1 MTAKHFTIAIAGNP
15 NCGKTALFNALTG
28 SRQHVG
34 NWPGVTVEKKEGYF
48 ELGGRHIR
56 VVDLPGTYAIF
67 ANAEDERAAVD
78 YLLSREADL
87 IINIVDATNIERNLF
102 LTSQLA
108 DMHLPMVIAVNMMD
122 IAEHRGIVLDLQA
135 LSETYGI
142 PCIPLSAVS
151 DKSVMNFVGEMAHV
165 LAAPMPLP
173 KPMVYAD
180 KVEEAVKLLEPKVA
194 PVAKLLNADDRWVA
208 LMYLGN
214 EKSYADKFAEA
225 GVTID
230 KAEVTRLLGEE
241 PEFAMAESRYSK
253 SHEVAKAVIESS
265 RTKKT
270 LSDKIDAVLLNR
282 WAALPIFLVIMYL
295 VFWIA
300 VTIGSAFIDF
310 FDVLF
315 GAIFVDGLG
324 YVLTDVFHAPG
335 FVSAIL
341 ADGIGAGIQTVST
354 FIPVIFFMFLC
365 LSFLE
370 DSGYMARAA
379 FVADRFMRF
388 LGLPGRAF
396 VPMMVGFGCGV
407 PGIMGSRVLESKR
420 ERFLTIFLV
429 PFMSCGARL
438 PVYALFAA
446 AFFGKMAGTVVFLL
460 YLAGVL
466 FAIAYGLFLKKSLF
480 QGQASNF
487 VMELPPYHLPKFKS
501 LMIHCWQR
509 LRDYIWR
516 AGKVITIAV
525 AVLGFLNS
533 FGIVEKMYVD
543 VNGTETEIV
552 KSEEGYQ
559 MVKENEEGEA
569 ENVALPEGFVVDESK
584 ISTANE
590 FTAGNGDSENSLLSV
605 IGKAITPVF
614 EPFGVEKENW
624 PASVSLF
631 TGLLAKEAVI
641 GTMNSLYSMV
651 GENNSESGIQNS
663 ESNENDKV
671 AKLEGESLPLAPAT
685 DAASAAPSSGD
696 TPQRPEA
703 SEESEN
709 VIARSDSAEA
719 IFSPDSSI
727 AAAADSAALASNVI
741 PATEPESGT
750 SEAAPAEAAPAEAPA
765 EETVAEPA
773 EEEKPLIA
781 GIDECPAEEEEEG
794 GAPDMKGALLEA
806 LGSIPANLA
815 EVFGSLVDPLG
826 TSGELE
832 GQEAA
837 ELKKETLDK
846 ITDAK
851 VLTCEEFAAIETF
864 GEEEEDEKTRVA
876 VFEKLAAA
884 GLELSEDEMGALE
897 EGDLSETADIYANLR
912 SYFHN
917 PDKDGN
923 PVDGFNWQVFA
934 FLIFILLYVPCLAAM
949 GVVAREIGLGL
960 AILMATVQ
968 TLLAWAVAVLLYQVP
983 VGGNTTWI
991 VAAIV
996 VLVGTGIFLKLFGIK
1011 ANKEKRFED

>member
-1 MTAKHFTIAIAGNP
+1 MAARKLLTIAIAGNP

-28 SRQHVG
+28 ARQHVG

-48 ELGGRHIR
+48 ELGDRQIR
-56 VVDLPGTYAIF
+56 LVDLPGTYALF

-78 YLLSREADL
+78 YLLSREASL
-87 IINIVDATNIERNLF
+87 IINIVDATNLERNLF

-108 DMHLPMVIAVNMMD
+108 DMKIPMVIAVNMMD
-122 IAEHRGIVLDLQA
+122 IAENRGIQLDLDE
-135 LSETYGI
+135 LSDFYGV

-151 DKSVMNFVGEMAHV
+151 EKSVTNFISQMGHV
-165 LAAPMPLP
+165 LASPMPLP
-173 KPMVYAD
+173 KQIAYAD
-180 KVEEAVKLLEPKVA
+180 KVEEAVKVLEPKVA
-194 PVAKLLNADDRWVA
+194 PVAKLLATDARWVS

-225 GVTID
+225 GVKIN
-230 KAEVTRLLGEE
+230 KADVVKILGEE
-241 PEFAMAESRYSK
+241 PEFAMAENRYSI
-253 SHEVAKAVIESS
+253 SHEVAGKAIVSA
-265 RTKKT
+265 RAKKT
-270 LSDKIDAVLLNR
+270 FSDKLDAVLLNR
-282 WAALPIFLVIMYL
+282 WAALPIFLVVMYL

-324 YVLTDVFHAPG
+324 YVLTDVLHAPG

-466 FAIAYGLFLKKSLF
+466 FAVVYGLFLKKSLF

-516 AGKVITIAV
+516 AGKVITLAV

-533 FGIVEKMYVD
+533 FGVVEKMYVD

-552 KSEEGYQ
+552 KSEDGYQ

-584 ISTANE
+584 ISTVNE

-651 GENNSESGIQNS
+651 GEDEDERDI
-663 ESNENDKV
+663 
-671 AKLEGESLPLAPAT
+671 AKPEGEGLPLAPAD
-685 DAASAAPSSGD
+685 DAASATPSSGD
-696 TPQRPEA
+696 TPQRRHAHVSAEALSGQRPQRPEA
-703 SEESEN
+703 SEERHPEQSEG
-709 VIARSDSAEA
+709 
-719 IFSPDSSI
+719 SSEI
-727 AAAADSAALASNVI
+727 VATVDSAATDSAVATDSAAA
-741 PATEPESGT
+741 PAETA
-750 SEAAPAEAAPAEAPA
+750 EAAPAEAAAEAPA
-765 EETVAEPA
+765 AEPA
-773 EEEKPLIA
+773 EEEKTLIA
-781 GIDECPAEEEEEG
+781 GVDECPAEEEEEG
-794 GAPDMKGALLEA
+794 GAPDIKGAVLEA

-815 EVFGSLVDPLG
+815 EVFGSLSDPLG
-826 TSGELE
+826 TTGELE

-864 GEEEEDEKTRVA
+864 GEEEEDEKTREA
-876 VFEKLAAA
+876 VFAKLATA

-917 PDKDGN
+917 PDKNGN

-960 AILMATVQ
+960 AVLMATVQ
-968 TLLAWAVAVLLYQVP
+968 TILAWAVAVLLYQVP
-983 VGGNTTWI
+983 VGGDAKWI

-996 VLVGTGIFLKLFGIK
+996 ALVGTGIFLKLFGMK
-1011 ANKEKRFED
+1011 ANKEKRFDN

>member
-1 MTAKHFTIAIAGNP
+1 MAARKLLTIAIAGNP

-28 SRQHVG
+28 ARQHVG

-48 ELGGRHIR
+48 ELGDRQIR
-56 VVDLPGTYAIF
+56 LVDLPGTYALF

-78 YLLSREADL
+78 YLLSREASL
-87 IINIVDATNIERNLF
+87 IINIVDATNLERNLF

-108 DMHLPMVIAVNMMD
+108 DMKIPMVIAVNMMD
-122 IAEHRGIVLDLQA
+122 IAENRGIQLDLDE
-135 LSETYGI
+135 LSDFYGV

-151 DKSVMNFVGEMAHV
+151 EKSVTNFISQMGHV
-165 LAAPMPLP
+165 LASPMPLP
-173 KPMVYAD
+173 KQMVYGD
-180 KVEEAVKLLEPKVA
+180 KVEEAVKVLEPKVA
-194 PVAKLLNADDRWVA
+194 PVAKLLDADSRWVS

-214 EKSYADKFAEA
+214 QKSYADKFAEA
-225 GVTID
+225 GVKLD
-230 KAEVTRLLGEE
+230 KAEVVKILGEE
-241 PEFAMAESRYSK
+241 PEFAMAENRYSI
-253 SHEVAKAVIESS
+253 SHEVAGKAIVSA
-265 RTKKT
+265 RAKKT
-270 LSDKIDAVLLNR
+270 FSDKLDAVLLNR

-324 YVLTDVFHAPG
+324 YLLGDVLGCPS
-335 FVSAIL
+335 FVTAVL

-407 PGIMGSRVLESKR
+407 PAIMGTRVLESKR

-466 FAIAYGLFLKKSLF
+466 FAIAYGLFLKRSLF

-516 AGKVITIAV
+516 AGKVITLAV

-543 VNGTETEIV
+543 VDGKTTEIV
-552 KSEEGYQ
+552 QAEDGYQ
-559 MVKENEEGEA
+559 MVKENEEGET

-584 ISTANE
+584 VVKSNE
-590 FTAGNGDSENSLLSV
+590 FTAGNGDSENSLLSI

-651 GENNSESGIQNS
+651 GENAE
-663 ESNENDKV
+663 
-671 AKLEGESLPLAPAT
+671 APAEENK
-685 DAASAAPSSGD
+685 AAKPTEEPKAEEPAPEQVAVADSAA
-696 TPQRPEA
+696 A
-703 SEESEN
+703 
-709 VIARSDSAEA
+709 DSVKA
-719 IFSPDSSI
+719 DSTV
-727 AAAADSAALASNVI
+727 AAADSAATDSAVVADS
-741 PATEPESGT
+741 A
-750 SEAAPAEAAPAEAPA
+750 AAPAEPAEVVAEAAPA
-765 EETVAEPA
+765 
-773 EEEKPLIA
+773 EEKPLIA

-794 GAPDMKGALLEA
+794 GAPDIKGAVLEA

-815 EVFGSLVDPLG
+815 EVFGSLTDPLG

-851 VLTCEEFAAIETF
+851 VLTCEEYAAIETF
-864 GEEEEDEKTRVA
+864 GEEEEDEKTREA
-876 VFEKLAAA
+876 VFAKLAAA

-917 PDKDGN
+917 PDKNGN
-923 PVDGFNWQVFA
+923 PVDGFSWQVFA

-949 GVVAREIGLGL
+949 GVVTREIGLGL
-960 AILMATVQ
+960 AVLMATVQ
-968 TLLAWAVAVLLYQVP
+968 TLIAWAIAVLLYQVP
-983 VGGNTTWI
+983 VGGNMTWI

-996 VLVGTGIFLKLFGIK
+996 VLVGTGIFLKLFGMK

>member
-1 MTAKHFTIAIAGNP
+1 MAARKLLTIAIAGNP

-28 SRQHVG
+28 ARQHVG

-48 ELGGRHIR
+48 ELGDRQIR
-56 VVDLPGTYAIF
+56 LVDLPGTYALF

-78 YLLSREADL
+78 YLLSREASL
-87 IINIVDATNIERNLF
+87 IINIVDATNLERNLF

-108 DMHLPMVIAVNMMD
+108 DLKIPMVIAVNMMD
-122 IAEHRGIVLDLQA
+122 IAENRGIQLDLDE
-135 LSETYGI
+135 LSDFYGV

-151 DKSVMNFVGEMAHV
+151 EKSVTNFISQMGHV
-165 LAAPMPLP
+165 LASPMPLP
-173 KPMVYAD
+173 KQMVYGD
-180 KVEEAVKLLEPKVA
+180 KVEEAVKVLEPKVA
-194 PVAKLLNADDRWVA
+194 PVAKLLDAEARWVS

-214 EKSYADKFAEA
+214 QKSYADKFAEA
-225 GVTID
+225 GVKLD
-230 KAEVTRLLGEE
+230 KAEVVKILGEE
-241 PEFAMAESRYSK
+241 PEFAMAENRYSI
-253 SHEVAKAVIESS
+253 SHSVAGKATVSV
-265 RTKKT
+265 RAKKT
-270 LSDKIDAVLLNR
+270 FSDKLDAVLLNR

-324 YVLTDVFHAPG
+324 YLLGDVLGCPS
-335 FVSAIL
+335 FVTAVL

-516 AGKVITIAV
+516 AGKVITLAV

-543 VNGTETEIV
+543 IDGTATEIV
-552 KSEEGYQ
+552 QAEDGYQ
-559 MVKENEEGEA
+559 MVQENEAGEA

-584 ISTANE
+584 VVKSSE
-590 FTAGNGDSENSLLSV
+590 FTAGNGDSENSLLST

-641 GTMNSLYSMV
+641 GTMNSLYSMA
-651 GENNSESGIQNS
+651 GENAE
-663 ESNENDKV
+663 
-671 AKLEGESLPLAPAT
+671 APA
-685 DAASAAPSSGD
+685 DGKAAEPVEEPKAETPAPE
-696 TPQRPEA
+696 Q
-703 SEESEN
+703 
-709 VIARSDSAEA
+709 V
-719 IFSPDSSI
+719 
-727 AAAADSAALASNVI
+727 AAADSTVTDSAAVVDSA
-741 PATEPESGT
+741 
-750 SEAAPAEAAPAEAPA
+750 AAPAESTEVVAEAAPAEAPA
-765 EETVAEPA
+765 EEKAAEPA
-773 EEEKPLIA
+773 AEEKPLIV

-794 GAPDMKGALLEA
+794 GAPDIKGAVLEA

-815 EVFGSLVDPLG
+815 EVFGSLTDPLG
-826 TSGELE
+826 TTGELE

-851 VLTCEEFAAIETF
+851 VLTCEEYAAIETF
-864 GEEEEDEKTRVA
+864 GEEEEDEKTREA
-876 VFEKLAAA
+876 VFAKLAAA

-897 EGDLSETADIYANLR
+897 EGDLSETMDIYANLR

-917 PDKDGN
+917 PDKNGN

-968 TLLAWAVAVLLYQVP
+968 TLLAWAIAVLLYQVP
-983 VGGNTTWI
+983 VGGNVTWI
-991 VAAIV
+991 VAAIA
-996 VLVGTGIFLKLFGIK
+996 VLVGTGIFLKLFGMK

>member
-1 MTAKHFTIAIAGNP
+1 MAARKLLTIAIAGNP

-28 SRQHVG
+28 ARQHVG

-48 ELGGRHIR
+48 ELGDRQIR
-56 VVDLPGTYAIF
+56 LVDLPGTYALF

-78 YLLSREADL
+78 YLLSREASL
-87 IINIVDATNIERNLF
+87 IINIVDATNLERNLF

-108 DMHLPMVIAVNMMD
+108 DMKIPMVIAVNMMD
-122 IAEHRGIVLDLQA
+122 IAENRGIQLDLDE
-135 LSETYGI
+135 LSDFYGV

-151 DKSVMNFVGEMAHV
+151 EKSVTNFISQMGHV
-165 LAAPMPLP
+165 LASPMPLP
-173 KPMVYAD
+173 KQIAYAD
-180 KVEEAVKLLEPKVA
+180 KVEEAVKVLEPKVA
-194 PVAKLLNADDRWVA
+194 PVAKLLATDARWVS

-225 GVTID
+225 GVKIN
-230 KAEVTRLLGEE
+230 KADVVKILGEE
-241 PEFAMAESRYSK
+241 PEFAMAENRYSI
-253 SHEVAKAVIESS
+253 SHEVAGKAIVSA
-265 RTKKT
+265 RAKKT
-270 LSDKIDAVLLNR
+270 FSDKLDAVLLNR
-282 WAALPIFLVIMYL
+282 WAALPIFLVVMYL

-324 YVLTDVFHAPG
+324 YVLTDVLHAPG

-466 FAIAYGLFLKKSLF
+466 FAVVYGLFLKKSLF

-516 AGKVITIAV
+516 AGKVITLAV

-533 FGIVEKMYVD
+533 FGVVEKMYVD

-552 KSEEGYQ
+552 KSEDGYQ

-584 ISTANE
+584 ISTVNE

-651 GENNSESGIQNS
+651 GEDEDERDI
-663 ESNENDKV
+663 
-671 AKLEGESLPLAPAT
+671 AKPEGEGLPLAPAD
-685 DAASAAPSSGD
+685 DAASATPSSGD
-696 TPQRPEA
+696 TPQRRHAHVSAEALSGQRPQRPEA
-703 SEESEN
+703 SEERHPEQSEG
-709 VIARSDSAEA
+709 
-719 IFSPDSSI
+719 SSEI
-727 AAAADSAALASNVI
+727 VATVDSAATDSAVATDSAAA
-741 PATEPESGT
+741 PAETA
-750 SEAAPAEAAPAEAPA
+750 EAAPAEAAAEAPA
-765 EETVAEPA
+765 AEPA
-773 EEEKPLIA
+773 EEEKTLIA
-781 GIDECPAEEEEEG
+781 GVDECPAEEEEEG
-794 GAPDMKGALLEA
+794 GAPDIKGAVLEA

-815 EVFGSLVDPLG
+815 EVIGSLSDPLG
-826 TSGELE
+826 TTGELE

-864 GEEEEDEKTRVA
+864 GEEEEDEKTREA
-876 VFEKLAAA
+876 VFAKLAAA

-917 PDKDGN
+917 PDKNGN

-960 AILMATVQ
+960 AVLMATVQ
-968 TLLAWAVAVLLYQVP
+968 TILAWAVAVLLYQVP
-983 VGGNTTWI
+983 VGGDAKWI

-996 VLVGTGIFLKLFGIK
+996 ALVGTGIFLKLFGMK
-1011 ANKEKRFED
+1011 ANKEKRFDN

>member
-1 MTAKHFTIAIAGNP
+1 MAARKLLTIAIAGNP

-28 SRQHVG
+28 ARQHVG

-48 ELGGRHIR
+48 ELGDRQIR
-56 VVDLPGTYAIF
+56 LVDLPGTYALF

-78 YLLSREADL
+78 YLLSREASL
-87 IINIVDATNIERNLF
+87 IINIVDATNLERNLF

-108 DMHLPMVIAVNMMD
+108 DMKIPMVIAVNMMD
-122 IAEHRGIVLDLQA
+122 IAENRGIQLDLDE
-135 LSETYGI
+135 LSDFYGV

-151 DKSVMNFVGEMAHV
+151 EKSVTNFISQMGHV
-165 LAAPMPLP
+165 LASPMPLP
-173 KPMVYAD
+173 KQMVYGD
-180 KVEEAVKLLEPKVA
+180 KVEEAVKVLEPKVA
-194 PVAKLLNADDRWVA
+194 PVAKLLDTDARWVS

-214 EKSYADKFAEA
+214 QKSYADKFAEA
-225 GVTID
+225 GVKLD
-230 KAEVTRLLGEE
+230 KAEVVKILGEE
-241 PEFAMAESRYSK
+241 PEFAMAENRYSI
-253 SHEVAKAVIESS
+253 SHEVAGKAIVSA
-265 RTKKT
+265 RAKKT
-270 LSDKIDAVLLNR
+270 FSDKLDAVLLNR

-324 YVLTDVFHAPG
+324 YLLGDVLGCPS
-335 FVSAIL
+335 FVTAVL

-407 PGIMGSRVLESKR
+407 PAIMGTRVLESKR

-466 FAIAYGLFLKKSLF
+466 FAIAYGLFLKRSLF

-516 AGKVITIAV
+516 AGKVITLAV

-543 VNGTETEIV
+543 VDGTATEIV
-552 KSEEGYQ
+552 QAEDGYQ
-559 MVKENEEGEA
+559 MVKENEEGET

-584 ISTANE
+584 VVKSNE
-590 FTAGNGDSENSLLSV
+590 FTAGNGDSENSLLSI

-651 GENNSESGIQNS
+651 GENAE
-663 ESNENDKV
+663 
-671 AKLEGESLPLAPAT
+671 APAEENK
-685 DAASAAPSSGD
+685 AAKPTEEPKAEEPAPEQVAVADSAA
-696 TPQRPEA
+696 A
-703 SEESEN
+703 
-709 VIARSDSAEA
+709 DSVKA
-719 IFSPDSSI
+719 DSTV
-727 AAAADSAALASNVI
+727 AAADSAATDSAVVADS
-741 PATEPESGT
+741 A
-750 SEAAPAEAAPAEAPA
+750 AAPAESAEVVAEAAPA
-765 EETVAEPA
+765 
-773 EEEKPLIA
+773 EEKPLIA

-794 GAPDMKGALLEA
+794 GAPDIKGAVLEA

-815 EVFGSLVDPLG
+815 EVFGSLTDPLG

-851 VLTCEEFAAIETF
+851 VLTCEEYAAIETF
-864 GEEEEDEKTRVA
+864 GEEEEDEKTREA
-876 VFEKLAAA
+876 VFAKLAAA

-917 PDKDGN
+917 PDKNGN
-923 PVDGFNWQVFA
+923 PVDGFSWQVFA

-949 GVVAREIGLGL
+949 GVVTREIGLGL

-968 TLLAWAVAVLLYQVP
+968 TILAWAIAVLLYQVP
-983 VGGNTTWI
+983 VGGNMTWI

-996 VLVGTGIFLKLFGIK
+996 VLVGTGIFLKLFGMK

>member
-1 MTAKHFTIAIAGNP
+1 
-15 NCGKTALFNALTG
+15 
-28 SRQHVG
+28 
-34 NWPGVTVEKKEGYF
+34 
-48 ELGGRHIR
+48 
-56 VVDLPGTYAIF
+56 
-67 ANAEDERAAVD
+67 
-78 YLLSREADL
+78 
-87 IINIVDATNIERNLF
+87 
-102 LTSQLA
+102 
-108 DMHLPMVIAVNMMD
+108 
-122 IAEHRGIVLDLQA
+122 
-135 LSETYGI
+135 
-142 PCIPLSAVS
+142 
-151 DKSVMNFVGEMAHV
+151 
-165 LAAPMPLP
+165 
-173 KPMVYAD
+173 
-180 KVEEAVKLLEPKVA
+180 
-194 PVAKLLNADDRWVA
+194 
-208 LMYLGN
+208 
-214 EKSYADKFAEA
+214 
-225 GVTID
+225 
-230 KAEVTRLLGEE
+230 
-241 PEFAMAESRYSK
+241 
-253 SHEVAKAVIESS
+253 
-265 RTKKT
+265 
-270 LSDKIDAVLLNR
+270 
-282 WAALPIFLVIMYL
+282 
-295 VFWIA
+295 
-300 VTIGSAFIDF
+300 
-310 FDVLF
+310 
-315 GAIFVDGLG
+315 
-324 YVLTDVFHAPG
+324 
-335 FVSAIL
+335 
-341 ADGIGAGIQTVST
+341 
-354 FIPVIFFMFLC
+354 
-365 LSFLE
+365 
-370 DSGYMARAA
+370 
-379 FVADRFMRF
+379 MRF

-516 AGKVITIAV
+516 AGKVITVAV

-533 FGIVEKMYVD
+533 FGIVEKMYVN

-552 KSEEGYQ
+552 KSEDGYQ

-584 ISTANE
+584 VVKANE
-590 FTAGNGDSENSLLSV
+590 FTAGNGDSENSLLST

-641 GTMNSLYSMV
+641 GTMNSLYSM
-651 GENNSESGIQNS
+651 
-663 ESNENDKV
+663 
-671 AKLEGESLPLAPAT
+671 AGESADAAEEVKPAEEPKAEAPAAEELAPEQVAV
-685 DAASAAPSSGD
+685 A
-696 TPQRPEA
+696 
-703 SEESEN
+703 
-709 VIARSDSAEA
+709 DSAEERH
-719 IFSPDSSI
+719 PEQGEGSSEV
-727 AAAADSAALASNVI
+727 AAADSAATDSAVVADS
-741 PATEPESGT
+741 A
-750 SEAAPAEAAPAEAPA
+750 AAPAETAEVPA
-765 EETVAEPA
+765 EENA
-773 EEEKPLIA
+773 EEEKVLIA
-781 GIDECPAEEEEEG
+781 GVDECPAEEEEEG
-794 GAPDMKGALLEA
+794 GAPDIKGAVLEA

-815 EVFGSLVDPLG
+815 EVFGSLTDPLG
-826 TSGELE
+826 TTGELE

-851 VLTCEEFAAIETF
+851 VLTCEEYAAIETF
-864 GEEEEDEKTRVA
+864 GEEEEDEKTREA
-876 VFEKLAAA
+876 VFAKLAAA

-917 PDKDGN
+917 PDKNGN
-923 PVDGFNWQVFA
+923 SVDGFNWQVFA

-960 AILMATVQ
+960 AVLMATVQ
-968 TLLAWAVAVLLYQVP
+968 TLLAWAIAVLLYQVP
-983 VGGNTTWI
+983 VGGNMTWI
-991 VAAIV
+991 IAAIV
-996 VLVGTGIFLKLFGIK
+996 VLVGTGIFLKLFGMK

>member
-1 MTAKHFTIAIAGNP
+1 MAARKLLTIAIAGNP

-28 SRQHVG
+28 ARQHVG

-48 ELGGRHIR
+48 ELGDRQIR
-56 VVDLPGTYAIF
+56 LVDLPGTYALF

-78 YLLSREADL
+78 YLLSREASL
-87 IINIVDATNIERNLF
+87 IINIVDATNLERNLF

-108 DMHLPMVIAVNMMD
+108 DMKIPMVIAVNMMD
-122 IAEHRGIVLDLQA
+122 IAENRGIQLDLDE
-135 LSETYGI
+135 LSDFYGV

-151 DKSVMNFVGEMAHV
+151 EKSVTNFISQMGHV
-165 LAAPMPLP
+165 LASPMPLP
-173 KPMVYAD
+173 KPMVYGD
-180 KVEEAVKLLEPKVA
+180 KVEEAVKVLEPKVA
-194 PVAKLLNADDRWVA
+194 PVAKLLDADARWVS

-214 EKSYADKFAEA
+214 QKSYADKFAEA
-225 GVTID
+225 GVKLD
-230 KAEVTRLLGEE
+230 KAEVVKILGEE
-241 PEFAMAESRYSK
+241 PEFAMAENRYSI
-253 SHEVAKAVIESS
+253 SHSVAGKAIVSA
-265 RTKKT
+265 RAKKT
-270 LSDKIDAVLLNR
+270 FSDKLDAVLLNR

-324 YVLTDVFHAPG
+324 YVLGDVLGCPS
-335 FVSAIL
+335 FVTAIL

-487 VMELPPYHLPKFKS
+487 VMELPPYHLPKVKS

-516 AGKVITIAV
+516 AGKVITLAV

-552 KSEEGYQ
+552 KSEDGYQ

-584 ISTANE
+584 VVKSNE
-590 FTAGNGDSENSLLSV
+590 FTAGNGNSENSLLST

-641 GTMNSLYSMV
+641 GTMNSLYSMA
-651 GENNSESGIQNS
+651 GENAE
-663 ESNENDKV
+663 
-671 AKLEGESLPLAPAT
+671 APA
-685 DAASAAPSSGD
+685 DGKAAEPVEEPKAEEPAPEQVAVADSAA
-696 TPQRPEA
+696 T
-703 SEESEN
+703 
-709 VIARSDSAEA
+709 DSVKA
-719 IFSPDSSI
+719 DSTV
-727 AAAADSAALASNVI
+727 AAADSAATDSAVVANS
-741 PATEPESGT
+741 A
-750 SEAAPAEAAPAEAPA
+750 AAPAESAEVVAEAAPAEAPA

-773 EEEKPLIA
+773 AEEKPLIV

-794 GAPDMKGALLEA
+794 GAPDIKGAFLEA

-815 EVFGSLVDPLG
+815 EVIGSLTDPLG
-826 TSGELE
+826 TTGELE

-851 VLTCEEFAAIETF
+851 VLTCEEYAAIETF
-864 GEEEEDEKTRVA
+864 GEEEEDEKTREA
-876 VFEKLAAA
+876 VFAKLAAA

-917 PDKDGN
+917 PDKNGN

-983 VGGNTTWI
+983 VGGDTKWI

-996 VLVGTGIFLKLFGIK
+996 ALVGTGIFLKLFGMK

>member
-1 MTAKHFTIAIAGNP
+1 MAARKLLTIAIAGNP

-28 SRQHVG
+28 ARQHVG

-48 ELGGRHIR
+48 ELGDRQIR
-56 VVDLPGTYAIF
+56 LVDLPGTYALF

-78 YLLSREADL
+78 YLLSREASL
-87 IINIVDATNIERNLF
+87 IINIVDATNLERNLF

-108 DMHLPMVIAVNMMD
+108 DMKIPMVIAVNMMD
-122 IAEHRGIVLDLQA
+122 IAENRGIQLDLDE
-135 LSETYGI
+135 LSDFYGV

-151 DKSVMNFVGEMAHV
+151 EKSVTNFISQMGHV
-165 LAAPMPLP
+165 LASPMPVP
-173 KPMVYAD
+173 KQIAYAD
-180 KVEEAVKLLEPKVA
+180 KVEEAVKVLEPKVA
-194 PVAKLLNADDRWVA
+194 PVAELLATDARWVS

-214 EKSYADKFAEA
+214 QKSYADKFAEA
-225 GVTID
+225 GVTLH
-230 KAEVTRLLGEE
+230 KADVVKILGEE
-241 PEFAMAESRYSK
+241 PEFAMAENRYSIA
-253 SHEVAKAVIESS
+253 HEVAGKAVVEK
-265 RTKKT
+265 RAKKT
-270 LSDKIDAVLLNR
+270 FSDKLDAVLLNR

-324 YVLTDVFHAPG
+324 YVLTDVLHAPG

-420 ERFLTIFLV
+420 ERFLTVFLV

-466 FAIAYGLFLKKSLF
+466 FAVAYGLFLKKSLF

-516 AGKVITIAV
+516 AGKVITLAV

-533 FGIVEKMYVD
+533 FGIVEK
-543 VNGTETEIV
+543 
-552 KSEEGYQ
+552 
-559 MVKENEEGEA
+559 A
-569 ENVALPEGFVVDESK
+569 VDENAP
-584 ISTANE
+584 TNEPAGFE

-641 GTMNSLYSMV
+641 GTMNSLYSMA
-651 GENNSESGIQNS
+651 GENEDERRETKDERVDGG
-663 ESNENDKV
+663 
-671 AKLEGESLPLAPAT
+671 EGLPLAPAT
-685 DAASAAPSSGD
+685 DAASATPSSGD

-703 SEESEN
+703 SEGSSE
-709 VIARSDSAEA
+709 VAATTDSAV
-719 IFSPDSSI
+719 
-727 AAAADSAALASNVI
+727 AAPDSAATDTNKV
-741 PATEPESGT
+741 T
-750 SEAAPAEAAPAEAPA
+750 
-765 EETVAEPA
+765 EPA
-773 EEEKPLIA
+773 EVTVPEEKPLIV

-794 GAPDMKGALLEA
+794 GAPDIKGAVLEA

-815 EVFGSLVDPLG
+815 EVFGSLTDPLG
-826 TSGELE
+826 TTGELE

-851 VLTCEEFAAIETF
+851 VLTCEEYAAIETF
-864 GEEEEDEKTRVA
+864 GEEEEDEKTREA
-876 VFEKLAAA
+876 VFAKLAAA

-917 PDKDGN
+917 PDKNGN

-960 AILMATVQ
+960 AVLMATVQ
-968 TLLAWAVAVLLYQVP
+968 TILAWAVAVLLYQVP
-983 VGGNTTWI
+983 VGGDTKWI

-996 VLVGTGIFLKLFGIK
+996 ALVGTGIFLKLFGMK

>member
-1 MTAKHFTIAIAGNP
+1 MAARKLLTIAIAGNP

-28 SRQHVG
+28 ARQHVG

-48 ELGGRHIR
+48 ELGDRQIR
-56 VVDLPGTYAIF
+56 LVDLPGTYALF

-78 YLLSREADL
+78 YLLSREASL
-87 IINIVDATNIERNLF
+87 IINIVDATNLERNLF

-108 DMHLPMVIAVNMMD
+108 DMKIPMVIAVNMMD
-122 IAEHRGIVLDLQA
+122 IAENRGIQLDLDE
-135 LSETYGI
+135 LSDFYGV

-151 DKSVMNFVGEMAHV
+151 EKSVTNFISQMGHV
-165 LAAPMPLP
+165 LASPMPVP
-173 KPMVYAD
+173 KPMKYGD
-180 KVEEAVKLLEPKVA
+180 KVEEAVKVLEPKVA
-194 PVAKLLNADDRWVA
+194 PVAEILNADARWVS

-225 GVTID
+225 GVKIN
-230 KAEVTRLLGEE
+230 KADVVKILGEE
-241 PEFAMAESRYSK
+241 PEFAMAENRYSIA
-253 SHEVAKAVIESS
+253 HGVAGKAIVEKRS
-265 RTKKT
+265 KKT
-270 LSDKIDAVLLNR
+270 FSDKLDAVLLNR

-324 YVLTDVFHAPG
+324 YLLGDVLGCPS
-335 FVSAIL
+335 FVTAIL

-466 FAIAYGLFLKKSLF
+466 FAVAYGLFLKKSLF

-516 AGKVITIAV
+516 AGKVITVAV

-533 FGIVEKMYVD
+533 FGIVEKMYVN

-552 KSEEGYQ
+552 KSEDGYQ
-559 MVKENEEGEA
+559 MVKENEEGES

-584 ISTANE
+584 VVKANE

-651 GENNSESGIQNS
+651 GENSEAEAADGKAA
-663 ESNENDKV
+663 EPVEENK
-671 AKLEGESLPLAPAT
+671 AAEENAAEAAAEPA
-685 DAASAAPSSGD
+685 
-696 TPQRPEA
+696 PEA
-703 SEESEN
+703 EQ
-709 VIARSDSAEA
+709 VAVTDSTVA
-719 IFSPDSSI
+719 DSVV
-727 AAAADSAALASNVI
+727 AVADSAA
-741 PATEPESGT
+741 PAVDS
-750 SEAAPAEAAPAEAPA
+750 AAATDSAAA
-765 EETVAEPA
+765 EEAVAETPAAEPA
-773 EEEKPLIA
+773 EEEKVLIA
-781 GIDECPAEEEEEG
+781 GVDECPAEEEEEG
-794 GAPDMKGALLEA
+794 GAPDIIGALVEA
-806 LGSIPANLA
+806 LESIPANLA
-815 EVFGSLVDPLG
+815 EVFGSLTDPLG
-826 TSGELE
+826 TTGELE

-851 VLTCEEFAAIETF
+851 VLTCEEYAAIETF
-864 GEEEEDEKTRVA
+864 GEEEEDEKTREA
-876 VFEKLAAA
+876 VFAKLAAA
-884 GLELSEDEMGALE
+884 GLELSEDEIGALE

-917 PDKDGN
+917 GGH
-923 PVDGFNWQVFA
+923 DGFNWQVFA
-934 FLIFILLYVPCLAAM
+934 FLIFILLYVPCFAAM

-991 VAAIV
+991 VVAIA
-996 VLVGTGIFLKLFGIK
+996 VLIGTGIFLKLFGMK

>member
-1 MTAKHFTIAIAGNP
+1 MAARKLLTIAIAGNP

-28 SRQHVG
+28 ARQHVG

-48 ELGGRHIR
+48 ELGDRQIR
-56 VVDLPGTYAIF
+56 LVDLPGTYALF

-78 YLLSREADL
+78 YLLSREASL
-87 IINIVDATNIERNLF
+87 IINIVDATNLERNLF

-108 DMHLPMVIAVNMMD
+108 DMKIPLVIAVNMMD
-122 IAEHRGIVLDLQA
+122 IAENRGIQLDLDE
-135 LSETYGI
+135 LSDFYGV

-151 DKSVMNFVGEMAHV
+151 EKSVTNFISQMGHV
-165 LAAPMPLP
+165 LASPMPVP
-173 KPMVYAD
+173 KPMKYGD
-180 KVEEAVKLLEPKVA
+180 KVEETVKVLEPKVA
-194 PVAKLLNADDRWVA
+194 PVAKLLDAEARWVS

-225 GVTID
+225 GVTLD
-230 KAEVTRLLGEE
+230 KAEVVKILGEE
-241 PEFAMAESRYSK
+241 PEFAMAENRYSIA
-253 SHEVAKAVIESS
+253 HGVAGKAIVEKRS
-265 RTKKT
+265 KKT
-270 LSDKIDAVLLNR
+270 FSDKLDAVLLNR

-324 YVLTDVFHAPG
+324 YVLGDVLGCPS
-335 FVSAIL
+335 FVTAIL

-466 FAIAYGLFLKKSLF
+466 FAVAYGLFLKKSLF

-516 AGKVITIAV
+516 AGKVITVAV

-533 FGIVEKMYVD
+533 FGIVEKMYVN

-552 KSEEGYQ
+552 KSEDGYQ
-559 MVKENEEGEA
+559 MVKENEEGES

-584 ISTANE
+584 VVKVNE

-651 GENNSESGIQNS
+651 GENADAAE
-663 ESNENDKV
+663 EVKPAEEPK
-671 AKLEGESLPLAPAT
+671 AEAPAAEELAPEQVAV
-685 DAASAAPSSGD
+685 A
-696 TPQRPEA
+696 
-703 SEESEN
+703 
-709 VIARSDSAEA
+709 DSAEERH
-719 IFSPDSSI
+719 PEQGEGSSEV
-727 AAAADSAALASNVI
+727 AAADSAATDSAVVADS
-741 PATEPESGT
+741 A
-750 SEAAPAEAAPAEAPA
+750 AAPAEIAE
-765 EETVAEPA
+765 VPA
-773 EEEKPLIA
+773 EEEKVLIA
-781 GIDECPAEEEEEG
+781 GVDECPAEEEEEG
-794 GAPDMKGALLEA
+794 GAPDLKGAVLEA

-815 EVFGSLVDPLG
+815 EVFGSLTDPLG
-826 TSGELE
+826 TTGELE

-851 VLTCEEFAAIETF
+851 VLTCEEYAAIETF
-864 GEEEEDEKTRVA
+864 GEEEEDEKTREA
-876 VFEKLAAA
+876 VFAKLAAA
-884 GLELSEDEMGALE
+884 GLELSEDEIGALE

-917 PDKDGN
+917 PDKNGN

-960 AILMATVQ
+960 AVLMATVQ
-968 TLLAWAVAVLLYQVP
+968 TLLAWAIAVLLYQVP
-983 VGGNTTWI
+983 VGGNMLWI
-991 VAAIV
+991 IAAIV
-996 VLVGTGIFLKLFGIK
+996 VLVGTGIFLKLFGMK

>member
-1 MTAKHFTIAIAGNP
+1 MAARKLLTIAIAGNP

-28 SRQHVG
+28 ARQHVG

-48 ELGGRHIR
+48 ELGDRQIR
-56 VVDLPGTYAIF
+56 LVDLPGTYALF

-78 YLLSREADL
+78 YLLSREASL
-87 IINIVDATNIERNLF
+87 IINIVDATNLERNLF

-108 DMHLPMVIAVNMMD
+108 DMHIPMVIAVNMMD
-122 IAEHRGIVLDLQA
+122 IAENRGIQLDLDE
-135 LSETYGI
+135 LSDFYGV

-151 DKSVMNFVGEMAHV
+151 EKSVTNFISQMGHV
-165 LAAPMPLP
+165 LASPMPLP
-173 KPMVYAD
+173 KPMVYGD
-180 KVEEAVKLLEPKVA
+180 KIEEAVKVLEPKVA
-194 PVAKLLNADDRWVA
+194 PVAKLLETDARWVS

-214 EKSYADKFAEA
+214 QNSYADKFAEA
-225 GVTID
+225 GVKIN
-230 KAEVTRLLGEE
+230 KADVTKILGEE
-241 PEFAMAESRYSK
+241 PEFAMAENRYSI
-253 SHEVAKAVIESS
+253 SHSVAGKAIVAARE
-265 RTKKT
+265 KKT
-270 LSDKIDAVLLNR
+270 FSDKLDAVLLNR

-295 VFWIA
+295 VFWVA

-335 FVSAIL
+335 FVAAIL

-525 AVLGFLNS
+525 AILGFLNS
-533 FGIVEKMYVD
+533 FGIVEK
-543 VNGTETEIV
+543 
-552 KSEEGYQ
+552 
-559 MVKENEEGEA
+559 A
-569 ENVALPEGFVVDESK
+569 VDENAPADEP
-584 ISTANE
+584 TGFE
-590 FTAGNGDSENSLLSV
+590 FTAGNGDSENSLLST

-641 GTMNSLYSMV
+641 GTMNSLYSMA
-651 GENNSESGIQNS
+651 GENAE
-663 ESNENDKV
+663 
-671 AKLEGESLPLAPAT
+671 APAEEPKAEEP
-685 DAASAAPSSGD
+685 AAETPAAEAPA
-696 TPQRPEA
+696 PEQVA
-703 SEESEN
+703 AVADSTN
-709 VIARSDSAEA
+709 ADSAVADTNKAAEPA
-719 IFSPDSSI
+719 AEP
-727 AAAADSAALASNVI
+727 AEVAAADSAATDSAVVADS
-741 PATEPESGT
+741 A
-750 SEAAPAEAAPAEAPA
+750 AAPAEAA
-765 EETVAEPA
+765 EEKA
-773 EEEKPLIA
+773 EEEKVLIA
-781 GIDECPAEEEEEG
+781 GVDECPAEEEEEG
-794 GAPDMKGALLEA
+794 GAPDIKGAVLEA
-806 LGSIPANLA
+806 LGSIPANLS
-815 EVFGSLVDPLG
+815 EVFGSLTDILG
-826 TSGELE
+826 TAGELE

-864 GEEEEDEKTRVA
+864 GEEEEDEKTREA

-884 GLELSEDEMGALE
+884 GLTLDEDEMGALE

-917 PDKDGN
+917 PDKNGN

-968 TLLAWAVAVLLYQVP
+968 TILAWAVAVLLYQVP
-983 VGGNTTWI
+983 VGGDTKWI

-996 VLVGTGIFLKLFGIK
+996 ALVGTGIFLKLFGMK

>member
-1 MTAKHFTIAIAGNP
+1 MAARKLLTIAIAGNP

-28 SRQHVG
+28 ARQHVG

-48 ELGGRHIR
+48 ELGDRQIR
-56 VVDLPGTYAIF
+56 LVDLPGTYALF

-78 YLLSREADL
+78 YLLSREASL
-87 IINIVDATNIERNLF
+87 IINIVDATNLERNLF

-108 DMHLPMVIAVNMMD
+108 DMKIPMVIAVNMMD
-122 IAEHRGIVLDLQA
+122 IAENRGIQLDLDE
-135 LSETYGI
+135 LSDFYGV

-151 DKSVMNFVGEMAHV
+151 EKSVTNFISQMGHV
-165 LAAPMPLP
+165 LASPMPLP
-173 KPMVYAD
+173 KQMVYGD
-180 KVEEAVKLLEPKVA
+180 KVEEAVKVLEPKVA
-194 PVAKLLNADDRWVA
+194 PVAELLSADARWVS

-225 GVTID
+225 GVKLD
-230 KAEVTRLLGEE
+230 KAEVVKILGEE
-241 PEFAMAESRYSK
+241 PEFAMAENRYSI
-253 SHEVAKAVIESS
+253 SHEVAGKAIVSA
-265 RTKKT
+265 RAKKT
-270 LSDKIDAVLLNR
+270 FSDKLDAVLLNR

-324 YVLTDVFHAPG
+324 YVLGDVLGCPS
-335 FVSAIL
+335 FVTAIL

-466 FAIAYGLFLKKSLF
+466 FAVAYGLFLKKSLF

-516 AGKVITIAV
+516 AGKVITLAV

-533 FGIVEKMYVD
+533 FGIVEK
-543 VNGTETEIV
+543 
-552 KSEEGYQ
+552 
-559 MVKENEEGEA
+559 A
-569 ENVALPEGFVVDESK
+569 VDENAP
-584 ISTANE
+584 TNEPAGFE
-590 FTAGNGDSENSLLSV
+590 FTAGNGDSENSLLST

-641 GTMNSLYSMV
+641 GTMNSLYSMA
-651 GENNSESGIQNS
+651 GEN
-663 ESNENDKV
+663 
-671 AKLEGESLPLAPAT
+671 
-685 DAASAAPSSGD
+685 
-696 TPQRPEA
+696 
-703 SEESEN
+703 
-709 VIARSDSAEA
+709 
-719 IFSPDSSI
+719 
-727 AAAADSAALASNVI
+727 
-741 PATEPESGT
+741 
-750 SEAAPAEAAPAEAPA
+750 AEAPA
-765 EETVAEPA
+765 EE
-773 EEEKPLIA
+773 KSLIV
-781 GIDECPAEEEEEG
+781 GVDECPAEEEEEG
-794 GAPDMKGALLEA
+794 GAPDIKGAVLEA

-815 EVFGSLVDPLG
+815 EVFGSLTDPLG
-826 TSGELE
+826 TTGELE

-851 VLTCEEFAAIETF
+851 VLTCEEYAAIETF
-864 GEEEEDEKTRVA
+864 GEEEEDEKTREA
-876 VFEKLAAA
+876 VFAKLAAA

-917 PDKDGN
+917 PDKNGN

-960 AILMATVQ
+960 AVLMATVQ
-968 TLLAWAVAVLLYQVP
+968 TILAWAIAVLLYQVP
-983 VGGNTTWI
+983 VGGDTKWI
-991 VAAIV
+991 VAAIA
-996 VLVGTGIFLKLFGIK
+996 VLVGTGIFLKLFGMK

>member
-270 LSDKIDAVLLNR
+270 FSDKLDAVLLNR

-324 YVLTDVFHAPG
+324 YLLGDVLGCPS
-335 FVSAIL
+335 FVTAIL

-516 AGKVITIAV
+516 AGKVITLAV

-543 VNGTETEIV
+543 VDGKTTEIV
-552 KSEEGYQ
+552 QAEDGYQ
-559 MVKENEEGEA
+559 MVQENEAGEA

-584 ISTANE
+584 VVKSNE

-614 EPFGVEKENW
+614 EPFGVERENW

-663 ESNENDKV
+663 ESNENGKL
-671 AKLEGESLPLAPAT
+671 AKLEGESLPLAPAA
-685 DAASAAPSSGD
+685 DAASATPSSGD

-703 SEESEN
+703 EQ
-709 VIARSDSAEA
+709 VAVADS
-719 IFSPDSSI
+719 
-727 AAAADSAALASNVI
+727 AAADSVKADSTVAAVADS
-741 PATEPESGT
+741 ATTDSAVVAA
-750 SEAAPAEAAPAEAPA
+750 AAPAEEKA
-765 EETVAEPA
+765 TEPA
-773 EEEKPLIA
+773 TEEKPLIA

-794 GAPDMKGALLEA
+794 GAPDIKAAFLEA

-815 EVFGSLVDPLG
+815 EVFGSLTDPLG
-826 TSGELE
+826 TTGELE

-846 ITDAK
+846 VTDAK
-851 VLTCEEFAAIETF
+851 VLTCEEYAAIETF
-864 GEEEEDEKTRVA
+864 GEEEEDEKTREA
-876 VFEKLAAA
+876 VFAKLAAA

-917 PDKDGN
+917 PDKNGN

-983 VGGNTTWI
+983 VGGNTSWI

-996 VLVGTGIFLKLFGIK
+996 VLIGTGIFLKLFGMK

>member
-1 MTAKHFTIAIAGNP
+1 MAARKLLTIAIAGNP

-28 SRQHVG
+28 ARQHVG

-48 ELGGRHIR
+48 ELGDRQIR
-56 VVDLPGTYAIF
+56 LVDLPGTYALF

-78 YLLSREADL
+78 YLLSREASL
-87 IINIVDATNIERNLF
+87 IINIVDATNLERNLF

-108 DMHLPMVIAVNMMD
+108 DMKIPMVIAVNMMD
-122 IAEHRGIVLDLQA
+122 IAENRGIQLDLDE
-135 LSETYGI
+135 LSDFYGV

-151 DKSVMNFVGEMAHV
+151 EKSVTNFISQMGHV
-165 LAAPMPLP
+165 LARPMPLP
-173 KPMVYAD
+173 KQMVYGD
-180 KVEEAVKLLEPKVA
+180 KVEEAVKVLEPKVA
-194 PVAKLLNADDRWVA
+194 PVAKLLDADSRWVS

-225 GVTID
+225 GVKLD
-230 KAEVTRLLGEE
+230 KAKVVKILGEE
-241 PEFAMAESRYSK
+241 PEFAMAENRYSI
-253 SHEVAKAVIESS
+253 SHEVAGKATVSV

-270 LSDKIDAVLLNR
+270 FSDKLDAVLLNR
-282 WAALPIFLVIMYL
+282 WAALPIFLVVMYL

-324 YVLTDVFHAPG
+324 YLLGDVLGCPS
-335 FVSAIL
+335 FVTAIL

-525 AVLGFLNS
+525 AILGFLNS

-543 VNGTETEIV
+543 VDGKTTEIV
-552 KSEEGYQ
+552 QAEDGYQ
-559 MVKENEEGEA
+559 MVKENEDGEA

-584 ISTANE
+584 VVKSNE
-590 FTAGNGDSENSLLSV
+590 FTAGNGDSENSLLSI

-651 GENNSESGIQNS
+651 GENAEAPA
-663 ESNENDKV
+663 EENKAAKPVEEPKAEEPAPEKV
-671 AKLEGESLPLAPAT
+671 AVADSAAT
-685 DAASAAPSSGD
+685 DSVKA
-696 TPQRPEA
+696 
-703 SEESEN
+703 
-709 VIARSDSAEA
+709 DSTV
-719 IFSPDSSI
+719 
-727 AAAADSAALASNVI
+727 AAADSAATDSVVVADS
-741 PATEPESGT
+741 A
-750 SEAAPAEAAPAEAPA
+750 AAPAEPAEVVAEAAPA
-765 EETVAEPA
+765 
-773 EEEKPLIA
+773 EEKPLIA

-794 GAPDMKGALLEA
+794 GAPDIKGAVLEA

-815 EVFGSLVDPLG
+815 EVFGSLTDPLG

-851 VLTCEEFAAIETF
+851 VLTCEEYATIETF
-864 GEEEEDEKTRVA
+864 GEEEEDEKTREA
-876 VFEKLAAA
+876 VFAKLAAA

-917 PDKDGN
+917 PDKNGN
-923 PVDGFNWQVFA
+923 PVDGFSWQVFA

-949 GVVAREIGLGL
+949 GVVTREIGLGL
-960 AILMATVQ
+960 AVLMATVQ
-968 TLLAWAVAVLLYQVP
+968 TLIAWAIAVLLYQVP
-983 VGGNTTWI
+983 VGGNMTWI

-996 VLVGTGIFLKLFGIK
+996 VLVGTGIFLKLFGMK

>member
-1 MTAKHFTIAIAGNP
+1 MAARKLLTIAIAGNP

-28 SRQHVG
+28 ARQHVG

-48 ELGGRHIR
+48 ELGDRQIR
-56 VVDLPGTYAIF
+56 LVDLPGTYALF

-78 YLLSREADL
+78 YLLSREASL
-87 IINIVDATNIERNLF
+87 IINIVDATNLERNLF

-108 DMHLPMVIAVNMMD
+108 DMRIPMVIAVNMMD
-122 IAEHRGIVLDLQA
+122 IAENRGIQLDLDE
-135 LSETYGI
+135 LSDVYGV

-151 DKSVMNFVGEMAHV
+151 EKSVTNFISQMGHV
-165 LAAPMPLP
+165 LASPMPLP
-173 KPMVYAD
+173 KQMVYGD
-180 KVEEAVKLLEPKVA
+180 KIEETVKVLEPKVA
-194 PVAKLLNADDRWVA
+194 PVAKLLDADARWVS

-214 EKSYADKFAEA
+214 QNSYADKFAEA
-225 GVTID
+225 GVKIN
-230 KAEVTRLLGEE
+230 KADVTKILGEE
-241 PEFAMAESRYSK
+241 PEFAMAENRYSI
-253 SHEVAKAVIESS
+253 SHNVAGKAIVAARE
-265 RTKKT
+265 KKT
-270 LSDKIDAVLLNR
+270 FSDKLDAVLLNR

-295 VFWIA
+295 VFWVA

-324 YVLTDVFHAPG
+324 YVLTDVLHAPG

-466 FAIAYGLFLKKSLF
+466 FAVAYGLFLKKSLF

-501 LMIHCWQR
+501 LMIHCWQK

-525 AVLGFLNS
+525 AILGFLNS

-552 KSEEGYQ
+552 KSEDGYQ

-590 FTAGNGDSENSLLSV
+590 FTAGNGDSESSLLSV

-663 ESNENDKV
+663 ETNADGKV
-671 AKLEGESLPLAPAT
+671 AEPEKVVVADSAAT
-685 DAASAAPSSGD
+685 DSVKA
-696 TPQRPEA
+696 
-703 SEESEN
+703 
-709 VIARSDSAEA
+709 DSTV
-719 IFSPDSSI
+719 
-727 AAAADSAALASNVI
+727 AAADSAATDSAVVADS
-741 PATEPESGT
+741 A
-750 SEAAPAEAAPAEAPA
+750 AAPAETAEAPA
-765 EETVAEPA
+765 EEKA
-773 EEEKPLIA
+773 EEEKVLIA
-781 GIDECPAEEEEEG
+781 GVDECPAEEEEEG
-794 GAPDMKGALLEA
+794 GAPDIKGAVLEA
-806 LGSIPANLA
+806 LGSIPANLS
-815 EVFGSLVDPLG
+815 EVFGSLTDILG
-826 TSGELE
+826 TAGELE

-851 VLTCEEFAAIETF
+851 VLTCEEYAAIETF
-864 GEEEEDEKTRVA
+864 GEEEEDEKTREA
-876 VFEKLAAA
+876 VFAKLAAA

-917 PDKDGN
+917 PDKNGN

-960 AILMATVQ
+960 AVLMATVQ

-983 VGGNTTWI
+983 VGGNVTWI

-996 VLVGTGIFLKLFGIK
+996 VLVGTGIFLKLFGMK

>member
-1 MTAKHFTIAIAGNP
+1 MAARKLLTIAIAGNP

-28 SRQHVG
+28 ARQHVG

-48 ELGGRHIR
+48 ELGDRQIR
-56 VVDLPGTYAIF
+56 LVDLPGTYALF

-78 YLLSREADL
+78 YLLSREASL
-87 IINIVDATNIERNLF
+87 IINIVDATNLERNLF

-108 DMHLPMVIAVNMMD
+108 DMKIPMVIAVNMMD
-122 IAEHRGIVLDLQA
+122 IAENRGIQLDLDE
-135 LSETYGI
+135 LSDFYGV

-151 DKSVMNFVGEMAHV
+151 EKSVTNFISQMGHV
-165 LAAPMPLP
+165 LASPMPLP
-173 KPMVYAD
+173 KQMVYGD
-180 KVEEAVKLLEPKVA
+180 KVEEAVKVLEPKVA
-194 PVAKLLNADDRWVA
+194 PVAKLLDADSRWVS

-214 EKSYADKFAEA
+214 QKSYADKFAEA
-225 GVTID
+225 GVKLD
-230 KAEVTRLLGEE
+230 KAEVVKILGEE
-241 PEFAMAESRYSK
+241 PEFAMAENRYSI
-253 SHEVAKAVIESS
+253 SHEVAGKAIVSA
-265 RTKKT
+265 RAKKT
-270 LSDKIDAVLLNR
+270 FSDKLDAVLLNR

-324 YVLTDVFHAPG
+324 YLLGDVLGCPS
-335 FVSAIL
+335 FVTAVL

-407 PGIMGSRVLESKR
+407 PAIMGTRVLESKR

-466 FAIAYGLFLKKSLF
+466 FAIAYGLFLKRSLF

-516 AGKVITIAV
+516 AGKVITLAV

-543 VNGTETEIV
+543 VDGTATEIV
-552 KSEEGYQ
+552 QAEDGYQ
-559 MVKENEEGEA
+559 MVKENEEGET

-584 ISTANE
+584 VVKSNE

-641 GTMNSLYSMV
+641 GTMNSLYSMA
-651 GENNSESGIQNS
+651 GENAE
-663 ESNENDKV
+663 
-671 AKLEGESLPLAPAT
+671 APA
-685 DAASAAPSSGD
+685 DENKAAEPVEEPKAEEPAPEQVAVADSAA
-696 TPQRPEA
+696 T
-703 SEESEN
+703 
-709 VIARSDSAEA
+709 DSVKA
-719 IFSPDSSI
+719 DSTV
-727 AAAADSAALASNVI
+727 AAADSAATDSA
-741 PATEPESGT
+741 
-750 SEAAPAEAAPAEAPA
+750 AAPAESAEVVAEAAPA
-765 EETVAEPA
+765 
-773 EEEKPLIA
+773 EEKPLIA

-794 GAPDMKGALLEA
+794 GAPDIKGAVLEA

-815 EVFGSLVDPLG
+815 EVFGSLTDPLG

-851 VLTCEEFAAIETF
+851 VLTCEEYAAIETF
-864 GEEEEDEKTRVA
+864 GEEEEDEKTREA
-876 VFEKLAAA
+876 VFAKLAAA

-917 PDKDGN
+917 PDKNGN
-923 PVDGFNWQVFA
+923 PVDGFSWQVFA

-949 GVVAREIGLGL
+949 GVVTREIGLGL
-960 AILMATVQ
+960 AVLMATVQ
-968 TLLAWAVAVLLYQVP
+968 TLIAWAIAVLLYQVP
-983 VGGNTTWI
+983 VGGNMTWI

-996 VLVGTGIFLKLFGIK
+996 VLVGTGIFLKLFGMK

>member
-1 MTAKHFTIAIAGNP
+1 MAARKLLTIAIAGNP

-28 SRQHVG
+28 ARQRVG
-34 NWPGVTVEKKEGYF
+34 NWPGVTVEKKEGFF
-48 ELGGRHIR
+48 ELGDRQIR
-56 VVDLPGTYAIF
+56 LVDLPGTYALF

-78 YLLSREADL
+78 YLLSREASL
-87 IINIVDATNIERNLF
+87 IINIVDATNLERNLF

-108 DMHLPMVIAVNMMD
+108 DLKIPMVIAVNMMD
-122 IAEHRGIVLDLQA
+122 IAENRGIQLDLDE
-135 LSETYGI
+135 LSDFYGV

-151 DKSVMNFVGEMAHV
+151 EKSVTNFISQMGHV
-165 LAAPMPLP
+165 LASPMPLP
-173 KPMVYAD
+173 KQMVYGD
-180 KVEEAVKLLEPKVA
+180 KVEEAVKVLEPKVA
-194 PVAKLLNADDRWVA
+194 PVAKLLDADSRWVS

-214 EKSYADKFAEA
+214 QKSYADKFAEA
-225 GVTID
+225 GVKLD
-230 KAEVTRLLGEE
+230 KAEVVKILGEE
-241 PEFAMAESRYSK
+241 PEFAMAENRYSI
-253 SHEVAKAVIESS
+253 SHEVAGKATVSV
-265 RTKKT
+265 RAKKT
-270 LSDKIDAVLLNR
+270 FSDKLDAVLLNR

-324 YVLTDVFHAPG
+324 YLLGDVLGCPS
-335 FVSAIL
+335 FVTAVL

-516 AGKVITIAV
+516 AGKVITLAV

-543 VNGTETEIV
+543 IDGTATEIV
-552 KSEEGYQ
+552 QAEDGYQ

-584 ISTANE
+584 VVKSNE
-590 FTAGNGDSENSLLSV
+590 FTAGNGDSENSLLST

-651 GENNSESGIQNS
+651 GENAEAPADGSTSS
-663 ESNENDKV
+663 ATDKV
-671 AKLEGESLPLAPAT
+671 TEPAEVTVAKEKAQEPAPEQVAVADSAAT
-685 DAASAAPSSGD
+685 DSVKA
-696 TPQRPEA
+696 
-703 SEESEN
+703 
-709 VIARSDSAEA
+709 DSTV
-719 IFSPDSSI
+719 
-727 AAAADSAALASNVI
+727 AAADSAATDTNKV
-741 PATEPESGT
+741 TEPAEVT
-750 SEAAPAEAAPAEAPA
+750 ETAAAEPTEVVAKAAPA
-765 EETVAEPA
+765 
-773 EEEKPLIA
+773 EEKPLIV

-794 GAPDMKGALLEA
+794 GAPDIKGAVLEA

-815 EVFGSLVDPLG
+815 EVFGSLTDPLG
-826 TSGELE
+826 TTGELE

-851 VLTCEEFAAIETF
+851 VLTCEEYAAIETF
-864 GEEEEDEKTRVA
+864 GEEEEDEKTREA
-876 VFEKLAAA
+876 VFAKLAAA

-897 EGDLSETADIYANLR
+897 EGDLSETMDIYANLR

-917 PDKDGN
+917 PDKNGN

-960 AILMATVQ
+960 AVLMATVQ
-968 TLLAWAVAVLLYQVP
+968 TLLAWAIAVLLYQVP
-983 VGGNTTWI
+983 VGGNMTWI

-996 VLVGTGIFLKLFGIK
+996 VLVGTGIFLKLFGMK

>member
-270 LSDKIDAVLLNR
+270 FSDKIDAVLLNR

-324 YVLTDVFHAPG
+324 YLLGDVLGCPS
-335 FVSAIL
+335 FVTAIL

-487 VMELPPYHLPKFKS
+487 VMELPPYHMPKFKS

-543 VNGTETEIV
+543 VDGKTTEIV
-552 KSEEGYQ
+552 QADEGYQ
-559 MVKENEEGEA
+559 MVQENEAGEA

-584 ISTANE
+584 VVKSNE

-614 EPFGVEKENW
+614 EPFGVERENW

-663 ESNENDKV
+663 ESNENGKV
-671 AKLEGESLPLAPAT
+671 AKLEGEGLPLAPAA
-685 DAASAAPSSGD
+685 DAASATLSSGD

-703 SEESEN
+703 SEGSEN

-719 IFSPDSSI
+719 ISSPDSSI
-727 AAAADSAALASNVI
+727 VAAADSAANDTNKV
-741 PATEPESGT
+741 TEPAEVT
-750 SEAAPAEAAPAEAPA
+750 EIAA
-765 EETVAEPA
+765 AEPA
-773 EEEKPLIA
+773 AEEKPLIA

-851 VLTCEEFAAIETF
+851 VLTCEEYAAIETF
-864 GEEEEDEKTRVA
+864 GEEEEDEKTREA
-876 VFEKLAAA
+876 VFAKLAAA

-917 PDKDGN
+917 PDKNGN

-983 VGGNTTWI
+983 VGGNTSWI

-996 VLVGTGIFLKLFGIK
+996 VLIGTGIFLKLFGMK

>member
-1 MTAKHFTIAIAGNP
+1 MAARKLLTIAIAGNP

-122 IAEHRGIVLDLQA
+122 IAVNREIQLDLDE
-135 LSETYGI
+135 LSDFYGV

-151 DKSVMNFVGEMAHV
+151 EKSVTNFISQIGHV
-165 LAAPMPLP
+165 LASPMPLP
-173 KPMVYAD
+173 KQMVYGD
-180 KVEEAVKLLEPKVA
+180 KVEEAVKVLEPKVA
-194 PVAKLLNADDRWVA
+194 PVAKLLDADARWVS

-214 EKSYADKFAEA
+214 QKSNADKFSEA
-225 GVTID
+225 GITID
-230 KAEVTRLLGEE
+230 KAEVTKLLGEE
-241 PEFAMAESRYSK
+241 PEFAMAENRYSI
-253 SHEVAKAVIESS
+253 SHEVAGKAIVSA
-265 RTKKT
+265 RAKKT
-270 LSDKIDAVLLNR
+270 FSDKLDAVLLNR

-324 YVLTDVFHAPG
+324 YLLGDVLGGPSLVT
-335 FVSAIL
+335 AIL

-525 AVLGFLNS
+525 AILGFLNS
-533 FGIVEKMYVD
+533 FGIVEKAVD
-543 VNGTETEIV
+543 DASTGSATETEQ
-552 KSEEGYQ
+552 S
-559 MVKENEEGEA
+559 A
-569 ENVALPEGFVVDESK
+569 GF
-584 ISTANE
+584 E

-614 EPFGVEKENW
+614 EPFGVERENW

-641 GTMNSLYSMV
+641 GTMNSLYSMA

-663 ESNENDKV
+663 ESNE
-671 AKLEGESLPLAPAT
+671 EGKA
-685 DAASAAPSSGD
+685 
-696 TPQRPEA
+696 
-703 SEESEN
+703 
-709 VIARSDSAEA
+709 
-719 IFSPDSSI
+719 
-727 AAAADSAALASNVI
+727 
-741 PATEPESGT
+741 
-750 SEAAPAEAAPAEAPA
+750 
-765 EETVAEPA
+765 AEPA
-773 EEEKPLIA
+773 ADASTSSATDKPLIA
-781 GIDECPAEEEEEG
+781 GIDECPAEEEEG
-794 GAPDMKGALLEA
+794 GAPDIKGAVLDA

-815 EVFGSLVDPLG
+815 EVFGSLTDPLG
-826 TSGELE
+826 TTGELE

-851 VLTCEEFAAIETF
+851 VLTCEEYAAIETF
-864 GEEEEDEKTRVA
+864 GEEEDEKTREA
-876 VFEKLAAA
+876 VFAKLAAA

-917 PDKDGN
+917 PDKNGN

-968 TLLAWAVAVLLYQVP
+968 TILAWAVAVLLYQVP
-983 VGGNTTWI
+983 VGGDTKWI
-991 VAAIV
+991 VAAIA
-996 VLVGTGIFLKLFGIK
+996 VLVGTGVFLKLFGMK

>member
-1 MTAKHFTIAIAGNP
+1 MAARKLLTIAIAGNP

-28 SRQHVG
+28 ARQHVG

-48 ELGGRHIR
+48 ELGDRQIR
-56 VVDLPGTYAIF
+56 LVDLPGTYALF

-78 YLLSREADL
+78 YLLSREASL
-87 IINIVDATNIERNLF
+87 IINIVDATNLERNLF

-108 DMHLPMVIAVNMMD
+108 DMKIPMVIAVNMMD
-122 IAEHRGIVLDLQA
+122 IAENRGIQLDLDE
-135 LSETYGI
+135 LSDFYGV

-151 DKSVMNFVGEMAHV
+151 EKSVTNFISQMGHV
-165 LAAPMPLP
+165 LASPMPLP
-173 KPMVYAD
+173 KQMVYGD
-180 KVEEAVKLLEPKVA
+180 KVEEAVKVLEPKVA
-194 PVAKLLNADDRWVA
+194 PVAKLLDADSRWVS

-225 GVTID
+225 GVKLD
-230 KAEVTRLLGEE
+230 KAEVVKILGEE
-241 PEFAMAESRYSK
+241 PEFAMAENRYSI
-253 SHEVAKAVIESS
+253 SHEVAGKAIVSA
-265 RTKKT
+265 RAKKT
-270 LSDKIDAVLLNR
+270 FSDKLDAVLLNR

-324 YVLTDVFHAPG
+324 YLLGDVLGGPS
-335 FVSAIL
+335 FVTAVL

-407 PGIMGSRVLESKR
+407 PAIMGTRVLESKR

-466 FAIAYGLFLKKSLF
+466 FAIAYGLFLKRSLF

-516 AGKVITIAV
+516 AGKVITLAV

-543 VNGTETEIV
+543 VDGKTTEIV
-552 KSEEGYQ
+552 QAEDGYQ
-559 MVKENEEGEA
+559 MVKENEDGEA

-584 ISTANE
+584 VVKSNE
-590 FTAGNGDSENSLLSV
+590 FTAGNGDSENSLLSI

-614 EPFGVEKENW
+614 EPFGVERENW

-641 GTMNSLYSMV
+641 GTMNSLYSMA
-651 GENNSESGIQNS
+651 GENNSESGIQSS
-663 ESNENDKV
+663 ESNEDGK
-671 AKLEGESLPLAPAT
+671 A
-685 DAASAAPSSGD
+685 
-696 TPQRPEA
+696 
-703 SEESEN
+703 
-709 VIARSDSAEA
+709 
-719 IFSPDSSI
+719 
-727 AAAADSAALASNVI
+727 
-741 PATEPESGT
+741 
-750 SEAAPAEAAPAEAPA
+750 
-765 EETVAEPA
+765 AEPA
-773 EEEKPLIA
+773 ADASTSSATDKPLIV

-794 GAPDMKGALLEA
+794 GAPDIKGAVLEA

-815 EVFGSLVDPLG
+815 EVFGSLTDPLG
-826 TSGELE
+826 TTGELE

-851 VLTCEEFAAIETF
+851 VLTCEEYAAIETF
-864 GEEEEDEKTRVA
+864 GEEEEDEKTREA
-876 VFEKLAAA
+876 VFAKLAAA
-884 GLELSEDEMGALE
+884 GLELSEDEMLALE
-897 EGDLSETADIYANLR
+897 EGDLSETMDIYANLR

-917 PDKDGN
+917 PDKNGN

-949 GVVAREIGLGL
+949 GVIAREIGLGL

-968 TLLAWAVAVLLYQVP
+968 TILAWAVAVLLYQVP
-983 VGGNTTWI
+983 VGGDTKWI
-991 VAAIV
+991 VAAIA
-996 VLVGTGIFLKLFGIK
+996 VLVGTGIFLKLFGMK

>member
-34 NWPGVTVEKKEGYF
+34 NWPGVTVEQKEGHF

-270 LSDKIDAVLLNR
+270 FSDKIDAVLLNR

-324 YVLTDVFHAPG
+324 YLLGDVLGCPS
-335 FVSAIL
+335 FVTAIL

-516 AGKVITIAV
+516 AGKVITLAV

-543 VNGTETEIV
+543 VDGKTTEIV
-552 KSEEGYQ
+552 QAEDGYQ
-559 MVKENEEGEA
+559 MVQENEAGEA

-584 ISTANE
+584 VVKSNE

-614 EPFGVEKENW
+614 EPFGVERENW

-651 GENNSESGIQNS
+651 GENAEAPADG
-663 ESNENDKV
+663 KV
-671 AKLEGESLPLAPAT
+671 AEPVEEPKAEEPAPEQVA
-685 DAASAAPSSGD
+685 
-696 TPQRPEA
+696 
-703 SEESEN
+703 
-709 VIARSDSAEA
+709 V
-719 IFSPDSSI
+719 
-727 AAAADSAALASNVI
+727 ADSAATDSVKADSTVAAVVDSA
-741 PATEPESGT
+741 ATDSAVVAD
-750 SEAAPAEAAPAEAPA
+750 SAAAPAESAEVVAEAAPA
-765 EETVAEPA
+765 
-773 EEEKPLIA
+773 EEKPLIA

-983 VGGNTTWI
+983 VGGNTSWI

-996 VLVGTGIFLKLFGIK
+996 VLVGTGIFLKLFGMK

>member
-1 MTAKHFTIAIAGNP
+1 MAARKLLTIAIAGNP

-28 SRQHVG
+28 ARQHVG

-48 ELGGRHIR
+48 ELGDRQIR
-56 VVDLPGTYAIF
+56 LVDLPGTYALF
-67 ANAEDERAAVD
+67 ANAEDERAAID
-78 YLLSREADL
+78 YLLSREASL
-87 IINIVDATNIERNLF
+87 IINIVDATNLERNLF

-108 DMHLPMVIAVNMMD
+108 DMKIPMVIAVNMMD
-122 IAEHRGIVLDLQA
+122 IAENRGIQLDLDE
-135 LSETYGI
+135 LSDFYGV
-142 PCIPLSAVS
+142 PCLPLSAVS
-151 DKSVMNFVGEMAHV
+151 EKSVTNFISQMGHV
-165 LAAPMPLP
+165 LARPMALP
-173 KPMVYAD
+173 KQMVYGD
-180 KVEEAVKLLEPKVA
+180 KVEEAVKVLEPKVA
-194 PVAKLLNADDRWVA
+194 PVAKLLDADARWVS

-214 EKSYADKFAEA
+214 QKSYADKFAEA
-225 GVTID
+225 GVKLD
-230 KAEVTRLLGEE
+230 KAEVVKILGEE
-241 PEFAMAESRYSK
+241 PEFAMAENRYSI
-253 SHEVAKAVIESS
+253 SHEVAGKATVSV

-270 LSDKIDAVLLNR
+270 FSDKLDAVLLNR
-282 WAALPIFLVIMYL
+282 WAALPIFLVVMYL

-324 YVLTDVFHAPG
+324 YLLGDVLGCPS
-335 FVSAIL
+335 FVTAIL
-341 ADGIGAGIQTVST
+341 ADGIGVGIQTVST

-516 AGKVITIAV
+516 AGKVITLAV

-543 VNGTETEIV
+543 VDGTATEIV
-552 KSEEGYQ
+552 QAEDGYQ
-559 MVKENEEGEA
+559 MVKESEAGEA

-584 ISTANE
+584 VVKSNE

-641 GTMNSLYSMV
+641 GTMNSLYSMA

-663 ESNENDKV
+663 ESNEDGKAV
-671 AKLEGESLPLAPAT
+671 E
-685 DAASAAPSSGD
+685 
-696 TPQRPEA
+696 
-703 SEESEN
+703 
-709 VIARSDSAEA
+709 
-719 IFSPDSSI
+719 
-727 AAAADSAALASNVI
+727 AAADALTSSATDNA
-741 PATEPESGT
+741 
-750 SEAAPAEAAPAEAPA
+750 
-765 EETVAEPA
+765 
-773 EEEKPLIA
+773 LIA
-781 GIDECPAEEEEEG
+781 GIDECPAEEEEAG
-794 GAPDMKGALLEA
+794 GAPDIKGAVLEA

-815 EVFGSLVDPLG
+815 EVFGSLTDPLG
-826 TSGELE
+826 TTGELE

-851 VLTCEEFAAIETF
+851 VLTCEEYAAIETF
-864 GEEEEDEKTRVA
+864 GDEAEDEKPREA
-876 VFEKLAAA
+876 VCAKLAAA
-884 GLELSEDEMGALE
+884 GLELSEDEMLALE
-897 EGDLSETADIYANLR
+897 EGDLSETMDIYANLR

-917 PDKDGN
+917 PDKNGN

-983 VGGNTTWI
+983 VGGDTKWI
-991 VAAIV
+991 VAAIA
-996 VLVGTGIFLKLFGIK
+996 VLVGTGIFLKLFGMK

>member
-1 MTAKHFTIAIAGNP
+1 MAARKLLTIAIAGNP

-28 SRQHVG
+28 ARQHVG

-48 ELGGRHIR
+48 ELGDRQIR
-56 VVDLPGTYAIF
+56 LVDLPGTYALF

-78 YLLSREADL
+78 YLLSREASL
-87 IINIVDATNIERNLF
+87 IINIVDATNLERNLF

-108 DMHLPMVIAVNMMD
+108 DMHIPMVIAVNMMD
-122 IAEHRGIVLDLQA
+122 IAENRGIQLDLDE
-135 LSETYGI
+135 LSDVYGV

-151 DKSVMNFVGEMAHV
+151 EKSVTNFISQMGHV
-165 LAAPMPLP
+165 LASPMPLP
-173 KPMVYAD
+173 KPMVYGD
-180 KVEEAVKLLEPKVA
+180 KIEEAVKVLEPKVA
-194 PVAKLLNADDRWVA
+194 PVAKLLETDARWVS

-214 EKSYADKFAEA
+214 QNSYADKFAEA
-225 GVTID
+225 GVKIN
-230 KAEVTRLLGEE
+230 KADVTKILGEE
-241 PEFAMAESRYSK
+241 PEFAMAENRYSI
-253 SHEVAKAVIESS
+253 SHSVADKAIVAARE
-265 RTKKT
+265 KKT
-270 LSDKIDAVLLNR
+270 FSDKLDAVLLNR

-295 VFWIA
+295 VFWVA

-466 FAIAYGLFLKKSLF
+466 FAVAYGLFLKKSLF

-516 AGKVITIAV
+516 AGKVITLAV
-525 AVLGFLNS
+525 AILGFLNS
-533 FGIVEKMYVD
+533 FGIVEK
-543 VNGTETEIV
+543 
-552 KSEEGYQ
+552 
-559 MVKENEEGEA
+559 A
-569 ENVALPEGFVVDESK
+569 VDEN
-584 ISTANE
+584 APADEPAGFE
-590 FTAGNGDSENSLLSV
+590 FTAGNGDSENSLLST

-641 GTMNSLYSMV
+641 GTMNSLYSMA
-651 GENNSESGIQNS
+651 GENAE
-663 ESNENDKV
+663 
-671 AKLEGESLPLAPAT
+671 APAEEPKAEEP
-685 DAASAAPSSGD
+685 AAETPAAEAPA
-696 TPQRPEA
+696 PEQVA
-703 SEESEN
+703 
-709 VIARSDSAEA
+709 AADSANA
-719 IFSPDSSI
+719 DS
-727 AAAADSAALASNVI
+727 AVAAADTNKAAEPAAEPAAVAAADSAATDSAVVADS
-741 PATEPESGT
+741 A
-750 SEAAPAEAAPAEAPA
+750 AAPAEAAEAA
-765 EETVAEPA
+765 EEKA
-773 EEEKPLIA
+773 EEEKVLIA
-781 GIDECPAEEEEEG
+781 GVDECPAEEEEEG
-794 GAPDMKGALLEA
+794 GAPDIKGAVLEA
-806 LGSIPANLA
+806 LGSIPANLS
-815 EVFGSLVDPLG
+815 EVFGSLTDILG
-826 TSGELE
+826 TAGELE

-864 GEEEEDEKTRVA
+864 GEEEEDEKTREA

-884 GLELSEDEMGALE
+884 GLTLDEDEMGALE

-917 PDKDGN
+917 PDKNGN

-968 TLLAWAVAVLLYQVP
+968 TILAWAVAVLLYQVP
-983 VGGNTTWI
+983 VGGDTKWI

-996 VLVGTGIFLKLFGIK
+996 ALVGTGIFLKLFGMK

>member
-1 MTAKHFTIAIAGNP
+1 MAARKLLTIAIAGNP

-28 SRQHVG
+28 ARQRVG

-48 ELGGRHIR
+48 ELGDRQIR
-56 VVDLPGTYAIF
+56 LVDLPGTYALF

-78 YLLSREADL
+78 YLLSREASL
-87 IINIVDATNIERNLF
+87 IINIVDATNLERNLF

-108 DMHLPMVIAVNMMD
+108 DMKIPMVIAVNMMD
-122 IAEHRGIVLDLQA
+122 IAENRGIQLDLDE
-135 LSETYGI
+135 LSDFYGV

-151 DKSVMNFVGEMAHV
+151 EKSVTNFISQMGHV
-165 LAAPMPLP
+165 LASPMPLP
-173 KPMVYAD
+173 KQMVYGD
-180 KVEEAVKLLEPKVA
+180 KVEEAVKVLEPKVA
-194 PVAKLLNADDRWVA
+194 PVAKLLDADSRWVS

-214 EKSYADKFAEA
+214 QKSYADKFAEA
-225 GVTID
+225 GVKLD
-230 KAEVTRLLGEE
+230 KADVVKILGEE
-241 PEFAMAESRYSK
+241 PEFAMAENRYSI
-253 SHEVAKAVIESS
+253 SHSVAGKAIVSA
-265 RTKKT
+265 RAKKT
-270 LSDKIDAVLLNR
+270 FSDKLDAVLLNR

-324 YVLTDVFHAPG
+324 YVLGDVLGCPS
-335 FVSAIL
+335 FVTAIL

-516 AGKVITIAV
+516 AGKVITLAV

-543 VNGTETEIV
+543 VDGKTTEIV
-552 KSEEGYQ
+552 QAEDGYQ

-584 ISTANE
+584 VVKSNE
-590 FTAGNGDSENSLLSV
+590 FTAGNGDSENSLLST

-651 GENNSESGIQNS
+651 GEN
-663 ESNENDKV
+663 
-671 AKLEGESLPLAPAT
+671 
-685 DAASAAPSSGD
+685 
-696 TPQRPEA
+696 
-703 SEESEN
+703 
-709 VIARSDSAEA
+709 
-719 IFSPDSSI
+719 
-727 AAAADSAALASNVI
+727 
-741 PATEPESGT
+741 
-750 SEAAPAEAAPAEAPA
+750 AEAPA
-765 EETVAEPA
+765 EENKAAKPTEEPKAEEPAPEQVAVADSAAADSVKADSTVAAVADSAATDSAVVADSAAAPAESAEAVAKAAPAEEKATEPA
-773 EEEKPLIA
+773 AEEKPLIV

-794 GAPDMKGALLEA
+794 GAPDIKGAVLEA

-815 EVFGSLVDPLG
+815 EVFGSLTDPLG
-826 TSGELE
+826 TTGELE

-851 VLTCEEFAAIETF
+851 VLTCEEYAAIETF
-864 GEEEEDEKTRVA
+864 GEEEEDEKTRET
-876 VFEKLAAA
+876 VFAKLAAA

-897 EGDLSETADIYANLR
+897 EGDLSETMDIYANLR

-917 PDKDGN
+917 PDKNGN

-960 AILMATVQ
+960 AVLMATVQ
-968 TLLAWAVAVLLYQVP
+968 TLLAWAIAVLLYQVP
-983 VGGNTTWI
+983 VGGNMTWI

-996 VLVGTGIFLKLFGIK
+996 VLVGTGIFLKLFGMK

>member
-1 MTAKHFTIAIAGNP
+1 MAARKLLTIAIAGNP

-28 SRQHVG
+28 ARQHVG

-48 ELGGRHIR
+48 ELGDRQIR
-56 VVDLPGTYAIF
+56 LVDLPGTYALF

-78 YLLSREADL
+78 YLLSREASL
-87 IINIVDATNIERNLF
+87 IINIVDATNLERNLF

-108 DMHLPMVIAVNMMD
+108 DMKIPMVIAVNMMD
-122 IAEHRGIVLDLQA
+122 IAVNREIQLDLDE
-135 LSETYGI
+135 LSDFYGV

-151 DKSVMNFVGEMAHV
+151 EKSVTNFISQMGHV
-165 LAAPMPLP
+165 LASPMPLP
-173 KPMVYAD
+173 KQMVYDD
-180 KVEEAVKLLEPKVA
+180 KVEEAVKVLEPKVA
-194 PVAKLLNADDRWVA
+194 PVAKLLDADARWVS

-214 EKSYADKFAEA
+214 QKSCADKFSEA
-225 GVTID
+225 GVKLD
-230 KAEVTRLLGEE
+230 KAEVTKFLGEE
-241 PEFAMAESRYSK
+241 PEFAMAENRYSI
-253 SHEVAKAVIESS
+253 SHEVAGKAIVSA
-265 RTKKT
+265 RAKKT
-270 LSDKIDAVLLNR
+270 FSDKLDAVLLNR

-324 YVLTDVFHAPG
+324 YLLGDVLGCPS
-335 FVSAIL
+335 FVTAIL

-466 FAIAYGLFLKKSLF
+466 FAIAYGLFLKNSLF

-516 AGKVITIAV
+516 AGKVIALAV

-543 VNGTETEIV
+543 VDGTATEIV
-552 KSEEGYQ
+552 QAEDGYQ
-559 MVKENEEGEA
+559 IVKENEAGEA

-584 ISTANE
+584 VVKSNE

-663 ESNENDKV
+663 ESNE
-671 AKLEGESLPLAPAT
+671 EGKA
-685 DAASAAPSSGD
+685 
-696 TPQRPEA
+696 
-703 SEESEN
+703 
-709 VIARSDSAEA
+709 
-719 IFSPDSSI
+719 
-727 AAAADSAALASNVI
+727 
-741 PATEPESGT
+741 
-750 SEAAPAEAAPAEAPA
+750 
-765 EETVAEPA
+765 AEPA
-773 EEEKPLIA
+773 ADASTSSATDKPLIA
-781 GIDECPAEEEEEG
+781 GIDECPAEEEEG
-794 GAPDMKGALLEA
+794 GAPDIKGAVLDA

-815 EVFGSLVDPLG
+815 EVFGSLTDPLG
-826 TSGELE
+826 TTGELE
-832 GQEAA
+832 DQEAA

-851 VLTCEEFAAIETF
+851 VLTCEEYAAIETF
-864 GEEEEDEKTRVA
+864 GEEEEDEKTREA
-876 VFEKLAAA
+876 VFAKLAAA

-917 PDKDGN
+917 PDKNGN

-983 VGGNTTWI
+983 VGGNVTWI

-996 VLVGTGIFLKLFGIK
+996 VLVGTGIFLKLFGMK

>member
-1 MTAKHFTIAIAGNP
+1 MAARKLLTIAIAGNP

-28 SRQHVG
+28 ARQHVG

-48 ELGGRHIR
+48 ELGDRQIR
-56 VVDLPGTYAIF
+56 LVDLPGTYALF

-78 YLLSREADL
+78 YLLSREASL
-87 IINIVDATNIERNLF
+87 IINIVDATNLERNLF

-108 DMHLPMVIAVNMMD
+108 DMKIPMVIAVNMMD
-122 IAEHRGIVLDLQA
+122 IAENRGIQLDLDE
-135 LSETYGI
+135 LSDFYGV

-151 DKSVMNFVGEMAHV
+151 EKSVTNFISQMGHV
-165 LAAPMPLP
+165 LASPMPLP
-173 KPMVYAD
+173 KQIAYAD
-180 KVEEAVKLLEPKVA
+180 KVEEAVKVLEPKVA
-194 PVAKLLNADDRWVA
+194 PVAELLATDARWVS

-225 GVTID
+225 GVKIN
-230 KAEVTRLLGEE
+230 KADVVKILGEE
-241 PEFAMAESRYSK
+241 PEFAMAENRYSIA
-253 SHEVAKAVIESS
+253 HGVAGKAIVEKRS
-265 RTKKT
+265 KKT
-270 LSDKIDAVLLNR
+270 FSDKLDAVLLNR

-324 YVLTDVFHAPG
+324 YVLGDVLGCPS
-335 FVSAIL
+335 FVTAIL

-466 FAIAYGLFLKKSLF
+466 FAVAYGLFLKKSLF

-516 AGKVITIAV
+516 AGKVITVAV

-533 FGIVEKMYVD
+533 FGIVEKMYVN

-552 KSEEGYQ
+552 KSEDGYQ
-559 MVKENEEGEA
+559 MVKENEEGES

-584 ISTANE
+584 VVKANE

-641 GTMNSLYSMV
+641 GTMNSLYSM
-651 GENNSESGIQNS
+651 
-663 ESNENDKV
+663 
-671 AKLEGESLPLAPAT
+671 AGESADAAEEVKPAEEPKAEAPAAEELAPEQVAV
-685 DAASAAPSSGD
+685 A
-696 TPQRPEA
+696 
-703 SEESEN
+703 
-709 VIARSDSAEA
+709 DSAEERH
-719 IFSPDSSI
+719 PEQGEGSSEV
-727 AAAADSAALASNVI
+727 AAADSAATDSAVVADS
-741 PATEPESGT
+741 A
-750 SEAAPAEAAPAEAPA
+750 AAPAETAEVPA
-765 EETVAEPA
+765 EENA
-773 EEEKPLIA
+773 EEEKVLIA
-781 GIDECPAEEEEEG
+781 GVDECPAEEEEEG
-794 GAPDMKGALLEA
+794 GAPDIKGAVLEA

-815 EVFGSLVDPLG
+815 EVFGSLTDPLG
-826 TSGELE
+826 TTGELE

-851 VLTCEEFAAIETF
+851 VLTCEEYAAIETF
-864 GEEEEDEKTRVA
+864 GEEEEDEKTREA
-876 VFEKLAAA
+876 VFAKLAAA
-884 GLELSEDEMGALE
+884 GLELSEDEIGALE

-917 PDKDGN
+917 PDKNGN

-960 AILMATVQ
+960 AVLMATVQ
-968 TLLAWAVAVLLYQVP
+968 TLLAWAIAVLLYQVP
-983 VGGNTTWI
+983 VGGNVTWI

-996 VLVGTGIFLKLFGIK
+996 VLVGTGIFLKLFGMK

>member
-1 MTAKHFTIAIAGNP
+1 MAARKILTIAIAGNP

-28 SRQHVG
+28 ARQHVG

-48 ELGGRHIR
+48 ELGDRQIR
-56 VVDLPGTYAIF
+56 LVDLPGTYALF

-78 YLLSREADL
+78 YLLSREASL
-87 IINIVDATNIERNLF
+87 IINIVDATNLERNLF

-108 DMHLPMVIAVNMMD
+108 DMKIPMVIAVNMMD
-122 IAEHRGIVLDLQA
+122 IAENRGIQLDLDE
-135 LSETYGI
+135 LSDFYGV

-151 DKSVMNFVGEMAHV
+151 EKSVTNFISQMGHV
-165 LAAPMPLP
+165 LASPMPLP
-173 KPMVYAD
+173 KQMVYGD
-180 KVEEAVKLLEPKVA
+180 KVEETVKVLEPKVA
-194 PVAKLLNADDRWVA
+194 PVAKLLDAEARWVS

-214 EKSYADKFAEA
+214 QKCYADKFAEA
-225 GVTID
+225 GVKLD
-230 KAEVTRLLGEE
+230 KAEVVKILGEE
-241 PEFAMAESRYSK
+241 PEFAMAENRYSI
-253 SHEVAKAVIESS
+253 SHEVAGKATVSV

-270 LSDKIDAVLLNR
+270 FSDKLDAVLLNR

-324 YVLTDVFHAPG
+324 YLLGDVLGCPS
-335 FVSAIL
+335 FVTAVL

-466 FAIAYGLFLKKSLF
+466 FAVAYGLFLKKSLF

-516 AGKVITIAV
+516 AGKVITLAV

-543 VNGTETEIV
+543 VDGKTTEIV
-552 KSEEGYQ
+552 QAEDGYQ

-584 ISTANE
+584 VVKSNE
-590 FTAGNGDSENSLLSV
+590 FTAGNGDSENSLLSI

-651 GENNSESGIQNS
+651 GENA
-663 ESNENDKV
+663 D
-671 AKLEGESLPLAPAT
+671 APA
-685 DAASAAPSSGD
+685 DGKAAE
-696 TPQRPEA
+696 PEQVA
-703 SEESEN
+703 
-709 VIARSDSAEA
+709 V
-719 IFSPDSSI
+719 
-727 AAAADSAALASNVI
+727 ADSAATDSVKADSTVAAVADSA
-741 PATEPESGT
+741 ATDSAVVAD
-750 SEAAPAEAAPAEAPA
+750 SAAAPAESAEVVAEAAPAEAPA
-765 EETVAEPA
+765 EEKATEPA
-773 EEEKPLIA
+773 AEEKPLIA

-794 GAPDMKGALLEA
+794 GAPDIKGAVLEA

-815 EVFGSLVDPLG
+815 EVFGSLTDPLG
-826 TSGELE
+826 TTGELE

-851 VLTCEEFAAIETF
+851 VLTCEEYAAIETF
-864 GEEEEDEKTRVA
+864 GEEEEDEKTREA
-876 VFEKLAAA
+876 VFAKLAAA

-917 PDKDGN
+917 PDKNGN

-960 AILMATVQ
+960 AVLMATVQ

-983 VGGNTTWI
+983 VGGNVTWI

-996 VLVGTGIFLKLFGIK
+996 VLVGTGIFLKLFGMK

>member
-1 MTAKHFTIAIAGNP
+1 MAARKLLTIAIAGNP

-28 SRQHVG
+28 ARQRVG

-48 ELGGRHIR
+48 ELGDRQIR
-56 VVDLPGTYAIF
+56 LVDLPGTYALF

-78 YLLSREADL
+78 YLLSREASL
-87 IINIVDATNIERNLF
+87 IINIVDATNLERNLF

-108 DMHLPMVIAVNMMD
+108 DMKIPMVIAVNMMD
-122 IAEHRGIVLDLQA
+122 IAENRGIQLDLDE
-135 LSETYGI
+135 LSDFYGV

-151 DKSVMNFVGEMAHV
+151 EKSVTNFISQMGHV
-165 LAAPMPLP
+165 LASPMPLP
-173 KPMVYAD
+173 KQMVYGD
-180 KVEEAVKLLEPKVA
+180 KVEEAVKVLEPKVA
-194 PVAKLLNADDRWVA
+194 PVAKLLDADARWVS

-214 EKSYADKFAEA
+214 QKCYADKFAEA
-225 GVTID
+225 GVKLD
-230 KAEVTRLLGEE
+230 KAEVVKILGEE
-241 PEFAMAESRYSK
+241 PEFAMAENRYSI
-253 SHEVAKAVIESS
+253 SHEVAGKATVSV

-270 LSDKIDAVLLNR
+270 FSDKLDAVLLNR

-324 YVLTDVFHAPG
+324 YLLGDVLGCPS
-335 FVSAIL
+335 FVTAVL

-407 PGIMGSRVLESKR
+407 PAIMGTRVLESKR

-466 FAIAYGLFLKKSLF
+466 FAIAYGLFLKRSLF

-516 AGKVITIAV
+516 AGKVITLAV

-543 VNGTETEIV
+543 VDGTATEIV
-552 KSEEGYQ
+552 QAEDGYQ
-559 MVKENEEGEA
+559 MVKENEEGET

-584 ISTANE
+584 VVKSNE
-590 FTAGNGDSENSLLSV
+590 FTAGNGDSENSLLSI

-663 ESNENDKV
+663 ETNEDGKAAEPEKV
-671 AKLEGESLPLAPAT
+671 A
-685 DAASAAPSSGD
+685 
-696 TPQRPEA
+696 
-703 SEESEN
+703 
-709 VIARSDSAEA
+709 V
-719 IFSPDSSI
+719 
-727 AAAADSAALASNVI
+727 ADSAATDSVKADSTVAAVADSA
-741 PATEPESGT
+741 ATDSAVVAD
-750 SEAAPAEAAPAEAPA
+750 SAAAPAESAEVVAEAAPA
-765 EETVAEPA
+765 
-773 EEEKPLIA
+773 EEKPLIA
-781 GIDECPAEEEEEG
+781 GIDECPVEEEEEG
-794 GAPDMKGALLEA
+794 GAPDIKGAVLEA

-815 EVFGSLVDPLG
+815 EVFGSLTDPLG

-851 VLTCEEFAAIETF
+851 VLTCEEYAAIETF
-864 GEEEEDEKTRVA
+864 GEDEEDEKTREA
-876 VFEKLAAA
+876 VFAKLAAA

-917 PDKDGN
+917 PDKNGN
-923 PVDGFNWQVFA
+923 PVDGFSWQVFA

-949 GVVAREIGLGL
+949 GVVTREIGLGL

-968 TLLAWAVAVLLYQVP
+968 TLLAWAIAVLLYQVP
-983 VGGNTTWI
+983 VGGNMTWI

-996 VLVGTGIFLKLFGIK
+996 VLVGTGIFLKLFGMK

>member
-230 KAEVTRLLGEE
+230 KAEVTKFLGEE

-265 RTKKT
+265 RTRKT
-270 LSDKIDAVLLNR
+270 FSDKIDAVLLNR

-324 YVLTDVFHAPG
+324 YLLGDVLGCPS
-335 FVSAIL
+335 FVTAIL

-487 VMELPPYHLPKFKS
+487 VMELPPYHMPKFKS

-543 VNGTETEIV
+543 VDGKTTEIV
-552 KSEEGYQ
+552 QADEGYQ
-559 MVKENEEGEA
+559 MVQENEAGEA

-584 ISTANE
+584 VVKSNE

-614 EPFGVEKENW
+614 EPFGVERENW

-651 GENNSESGIQNS
+651 GENAEAPADS
-663 ESNENDKV
+663 KV
-671 AKLEGESLPLAPAT
+671 AEPVEEPKAEEPAPEQVA
-685 DAASAAPSSGD
+685 
-696 TPQRPEA
+696 
-703 SEESEN
+703 
-709 VIARSDSAEA
+709 V
-719 IFSPDSSI
+719 
-727 AAAADSAALASNVI
+727 ADSAATDSVKADSTVAAVADSA
-741 PATEPESGT
+741 ATDSAVVAD
-750 SEAAPAEAAPAEAPA
+750 SAAAPAESA

-773 EEEKPLIA
+773 AEEKPLIA
-781 GIDECPAEEEEEG
+781 GIDECPVEEEEEG

-864 GEEEEDEKTRVA
+864 GEEEEDEKTREA
-876 VFEKLAAA
+876 VFAKLAAA
-884 GLELSEDEMGALE
+884 GLELSEDEIGALE

-917 PDKDGN
+917 PDKNGN

-983 VGGNTTWI
+983 VGGNTSWI

-996 VLVGTGIFLKLFGIK
+996 VLIGTGIFLKLFGMK

>member
-1 MTAKHFTIAIAGNP
+1 MAARKLLTIAIAGNP

-28 SRQHVG
+28 ARQHVG

-48 ELGGRHIR
+48 ELGDRQIR
-56 VVDLPGTYAIF
+56 LVDLPGTYALF

-78 YLLSREADL
+78 YLLSREASL
-87 IINIVDATNIERNLF
+87 IINIVDATNLERNLF

-108 DMHLPMVIAVNMMD
+108 DMHIPMVIAVNMMD
-122 IAEHRGIVLDLQA
+122 IAENRGIQLDLDE
-135 LSETYGI
+135 LSDVYGV

-151 DKSVMNFVGEMAHV
+151 EKSVTNFISQMGHV
-165 LAAPMPLP
+165 LASPMPLP
-173 KPMVYAD
+173 KPMVYGD
-180 KVEEAVKLLEPKVA
+180 KIEETVKVLEPKVA
-194 PVAKLLNADDRWVA
+194 PVAKLLDADARWVS

-214 EKSYADKFAEA
+214 QNSYADKFAEA
-225 GVTID
+225 GVKIN
-230 KAEVTRLLGEE
+230 KADVTKILGEE
-241 PEFAMAESRYSK
+241 PEFAMAENRYSI
-253 SHEVAKAVIESS
+253 SHNVAGKAIVAARE
-265 RTKKT
+265 KKT
-270 LSDKIDAVLLNR
+270 FSDKLDAVLLNR

-295 VFWIA
+295 VFWVA

-466 FAIAYGLFLKKSLF
+466 FAVAYGLFLKKSLF

-501 LMIHCWQR
+501 LMIHCWQK

-516 AGKVITIAV
+516 AGKVITLAV
-525 AVLGFLNS
+525 AILGFLNS

-590 FTAGNGDSENSLLSV
+590 FTAGNGDSESSLLSV

-641 GTMNSLYSMV
+641 GTMNSLYSMA
-651 GENNSESGIQNS
+651 GENAE
-663 ESNENDKV
+663 
-671 AKLEGESLPLAPAT
+671 APAEEPKAEEP
-685 DAASAAPSSGD
+685 AAETPAAEAPA
-696 TPQRPEA
+696 PEQVA
-703 SEESEN
+703 AAADSTK
-709 VIARSDSAEA
+709 ADSAVADTNKAAEPA
-719 IFSPDSSI
+719 AEP
-727 AAAADSAALASNVI
+727 AEVAAADSAATDSAVVADS
-741 PATEPESGT
+741 A
-750 SEAAPAEAAPAEAPA
+750 AAPAETAETPA
-765 EETVAEPA
+765 EEKA
-773 EEEKPLIA
+773 EEEKVLIA
-781 GIDECPAEEEEEG
+781 GVDECPAEEEEEG
-794 GAPDMKGALLEA
+794 GAPDIKGAVLEA
-806 LGSIPANLA
+806 LGSIPANLS
-815 EVFGSLVDPLG
+815 EVFGSLTDILG
-826 TSGELE
+826 TAGELE

-846 ITDAK
+846 ITEAK

-864 GEEEEDEKTRVA
+864 GEEEEDEKTREA

-884 GLELSEDEMGALE
+884 GITLDEDEMGALE

-917 PDKDGN
+917 PDKNGN

-968 TLLAWAVAVLLYQVP
+968 TILAWAVAVLLYQVP
-983 VGGNTTWI
+983 VGGNVTWI
-991 VAAIV
+991 VAAIA
-996 VLVGTGIFLKLFGIK
+996 VLVGTGIFLKLFGMK

>member
-1 MTAKHFTIAIAGNP
+1 MAARKLLTIAIAGNP

-28 SRQHVG
+28 ARQHVG

-48 ELGGRHIR
+48 ELGDRQIR
-56 VVDLPGTYAIF
+56 LVDLPGTYALF

-78 YLLSREADL
+78 YLLSREASL
-87 IINIVDATNIERNLF
+87 IINIVDATNLERNLF

-108 DMHLPMVIAVNMMD
+108 DMKIPMVIAVNMMD
-122 IAEHRGIVLDLQA
+122 IAENRGIQLDLDE
-135 LSETYGI
+135 LSNFYGV

-151 DKSVMNFVGEMAHV
+151 EKSVTNFISQMGHV
-165 LAAPMPLP
+165 LASPMPLP
-173 KPMVYAD
+173 KQMVYGD
-180 KVEEAVKLLEPKVA
+180 KVEEAVKVLEPKVA
-194 PVAKLLNADDRWVA
+194 PVAKLLDADARWVS

-214 EKSYADKFAEA
+214 EKSYADKIAEA
-225 GVTID
+225 GVKLD
-230 KAEVTRLLGEE
+230 KAEVVKILGEE
-241 PEFAMAESRYSK
+241 PEFAMAENRYSI
-253 SHEVAKAVIESS
+253 SHEVAGKATVSVRS
-265 RTKKT
+265 KKT
-270 LSDKIDAVLLNR
+270 FSDKLDAVLLNR

-324 YVLTDVFHAPG
+324 YLLGDVLGCPS
-335 FVSAIL
+335 FVTAVL

-407 PGIMGSRVLESKR
+407 PAIMGTRVLESKR

-460 YLAGVL
+460 YLTGVL
-466 FAIAYGLFLKKSLF
+466 FAIAYGLFLKRSLF

-516 AGKVITIAV
+516 AGKVITLAV

-543 VNGTETEIV
+543 VDGTATEIV
-552 KSEEGYQ
+552 QAEDGYQ
-559 MVKENEEGEA
+559 MVKENEEGET

-584 ISTANE
+584 VVKSNE
-590 FTAGNGDSENSLLSV
+590 FTAGNGDSENSLLSI

-651 GENNSESGIQNS
+651 GESEEASA
-663 ESNENDKV
+663 EE
-671 AKLEGESLPLAPAT
+671 AKPAEEPKTEAPA
-685 DAASAAPSSGD
+685 AEEPAPE
-696 TPQRPEA
+696 Q
-703 SEESEN
+703 
-709 VIARSDSAEA
+709 V
-719 IFSPDSSI
+719 
-727 AAAADSAALASNVI
+727 AAADTTAADTNKAAEPAEVATADSAA
-741 PATEPESGT
+741 TESAAVD
-750 SEAAPAEAAPAEAPA
+750 SAAAPAETAEAPA
-765 EETVAEPA
+765 EEKA

-781 GIDECPAEEEEEG
+781 GVDECPAEEEEEG
-794 GAPDMKGALLEA
+794 GAPDIVGALVEA
-806 LGSIPANLA
+806 LESIPANLA
-815 EVFGSLVDPLG
+815 EVFGSLTDPLG

-851 VLTCEEFAAIETF
+851 VLTCEEYAAIETF
-864 GEEEEDEKTRVA
+864 GEEEEDEKTREA
-876 VFEKLAAA
+876 VFAKLAAA

-917 PDKDGN
+917 PDKNGN
-923 PVDGFNWQVFA
+923 PVDGFSWQVFA

-949 GVVAREIGLGL
+949 GVVTREIGLGL
-960 AILMATVQ
+960 AVLMATVQ
-968 TLLAWAVAVLLYQVP
+968 TLIAWAIAVLLYQVP
-983 VGGNTTWI
+983 VGGNMTWI

-996 VLVGTGIFLKLFGIK
+996 VLVGTGIFLKLFGMK

>member
-1 MTAKHFTIAIAGNP
+1 MAARKLLTIAIAGNP

-28 SRQHVG
+28 ARQHVG

-48 ELGGRHIR
+48 ELGDRQIR
-56 VVDLPGTYAIF
+56 LVDLPGTYALF

-78 YLLSREADL
+78 YLLSREASL
-87 IINIVDATNIERNLF
+87 IINIVDATNLERNLF

-108 DMHLPMVIAVNMMD
+108 DMKIPMVIAVNMMD
-122 IAEHRGIVLDLQA
+122 IAENRGIQLDLDE
-135 LSETYGI
+135 LSDFYGV

-151 DKSVMNFVGEMAHV
+151 EKSVTNFISQMGHV
-165 LAAPMPLP
+165 LASPMPLP
-173 KPMVYAD
+173 KQMVYGD
-180 KVEEAVKLLEPKVA
+180 KVEEAVKVLEPKVA
-194 PVAKLLNADDRWVA
+194 PVAKLLDADSRWVS

-214 EKSYADKFAEA
+214 QKSYADKFAEA
-225 GVTID
+225 GVKLD
-230 KAEVTRLLGEE
+230 KADVVKILGEE
-241 PEFAMAESRYSK
+241 PEFAMAENRYSI
-253 SHEVAKAVIESS
+253 SHEVAGKAIVSA
-265 RTKKT
+265 RAKKT
-270 LSDKIDAVLLNR
+270 FSDKLDAVLLNR

-324 YVLTDVFHAPG
+324 YLLGDVLGCPS
-335 FVSAIL
+335 FVTAIL

-516 AGKVITIAV
+516 AGKVITLAV

-543 VNGTETEIV
+543 VDGKTTEIV
-552 KSEEGYQ
+552 QAEDGYQ

-584 ISTANE
+584 VVKSNE
-590 FTAGNGDSENSLLSV
+590 FTAGNGDSENSLLST

-663 ESNENDKV
+663 ETNEDGKAVEPEKV
-671 AKLEGESLPLAPAT
+671 A
-685 DAASAAPSSGD
+685 
-696 TPQRPEA
+696 
-703 SEESEN
+703 
-709 VIARSDSAEA
+709 V
-719 IFSPDSSI
+719 
-727 AAAADSAALASNVI
+727 ADSAATDTNKV
-741 PATEPESGT
+741 TEPAEVT
-750 SEAAPAEAAPAEAPA
+750 ETAPAEPAEVVAEAAPAG
-765 EETVAEPA
+765 
-773 EEEKPLIA
+773 EKPLIV

-794 GAPDMKGALLEA
+794 GAPDIKGALLEA

-815 EVFGSLVDPLG
+815 EVIGSLTDPLG
-826 TSGELE
+826 TTGELE

-851 VLTCEEFAAIETF
+851 VLTCEEYAAIETF
-864 GEEEEDEKTRVA
+864 GEEEEDEKTREA
-876 VFEKLAAA
+876 VFAKLAAA

-897 EGDLSETADIYANLR
+897 EGDLSETMDIYANLR

-917 PDKDGN
+917 PDKNGN

-968 TLLAWAVAVLLYQVP
+968 TLLAWAVSVLLYQVP
-983 VGGNTTWI
+983 VGGDTKWI
-991 VAAIV
+991 VAAIA
-996 VLVGTGIFLKLFGIK
+996 VLVGTGIFLKLFGMK

>member
-1 MTAKHFTIAIAGNP
+1 MAARKLLTIAIAGNP

-28 SRQHVG
+28 ARQHVG

-48 ELGGRHIR
+48 ELGDRQIR
-56 VVDLPGTYAIF
+56 LVDLPGTYALF

-78 YLLSREADL
+78 YLLSREASL
-87 IINIVDATNIERNLF
+87 IINIVDATNLERNLF

-108 DMHLPMVIAVNMMD
+108 DMKIPMVIAVNMMD
-122 IAEHRGIVLDLQA
+122 IAENRGIQLDLDE
-135 LSETYGI
+135 LSDFYGV

-151 DKSVMNFVGEMAHV
+151 EKSVTNFISQMGHV
-165 LAAPMPLP
+165 LASPMPLP
-173 KPMVYAD
+173 KQMVYGD
-180 KVEEAVKLLEPKVA
+180 KVEEAVKVLEPKVA
-194 PVAKLLNADDRWVA
+194 PVAKLLDADARWVS

-214 EKSYADKFAEA
+214 QKSYADKFAEA
-225 GVTID
+225 GVKLD
-230 KAEVTRLLGEE
+230 KAEVVKILGEE
-241 PEFAMAESRYSK
+241 PEFAMAENRYSI
-253 SHEVAKAVIESS
+253 SHEVAGKATVSV

-270 LSDKIDAVLLNR
+270 FSDKLDAVLLNR

-324 YVLTDVFHAPG
+324 YLLGDVLGCPS
-335 FVSAIL
+335 FVTAIL

-516 AGKVITIAV
+516 AGKVITLAV

-543 VNGTETEIV
+543 VDGKTTEIV
-552 KSEEGYQ
+552 QADEGYQ
-559 MVKENEEGEA
+559 MVQENEAGEA

-584 ISTANE
+584 VVKSNE

-651 GENNSESGIQNS
+651 GENAE
-663 ESNENDKV
+663 
-671 AKLEGESLPLAPAT
+671 APA
-685 DAASAAPSSGD
+685 DGKAAEPVEEPKVEEPAPEQVAVADSAA
-696 TPQRPEA
+696 T
-703 SEESEN
+703 
-709 VIARSDSAEA
+709 DSVKA
-719 IFSPDSSI
+719 DSTV
-727 AAAADSAALASNVI
+727 AAADSAATDSAVVADS
-741 PATEPESGT
+741 A
-750 SEAAPAEAAPAEAPA
+750 AAPAESAEVVAEAAPAEEKA
-765 EETVAEPA
+765 TEPA
-773 EEEKPLIA
+773 AEEKPLIV

-794 GAPDMKGALLEA
+794 GAPDIKGAVLEA

-815 EVFGSLVDPLG
+815 EVFGSLTDPLG
-826 TSGELE
+826 TTGELE

-851 VLTCEEFAAIETF
+851 VLTCEEYAAIETF
-864 GEEEEDEKTRVA
+864 GEEEEDEKTREA
-876 VFEKLAAA
+876 VFAKLAAA

-897 EGDLSETADIYANLR
+897 EGDLSETMDIYANLR

-917 PDKDGN
+917 PDKNGN

-983 VGGNTTWI
+983 VGGNVTWI

-996 VLVGTGIFLKLFGIK
+996 VLVGTGIFLKLFGMK

>member
-1 MTAKHFTIAIAGNP
+1 MAARKLLTIAIAGNP

-28 SRQHVG
+28 ARQRVG

-48 ELGGRHIR
+48 ELGDRQIR
-56 VVDLPGTYAIF
+56 LVDLPGTYALF

-78 YLLSREADL
+78 YLLSREASL
-87 IINIVDATNIERNLF
+87 IINIVDATNLERNLF

-108 DMHLPMVIAVNMMD
+108 DMKIPMVIAVNMMD
-122 IAEHRGIVLDLQA
+122 IAENRGIQLDLDE
-135 LSETYGI
+135 LSDFYGV

-151 DKSVMNFVGEMAHV
+151 EKSVTNFISQMGHV
-165 LAAPMPLP
+165 LASPMPLP
-173 KPMVYAD
+173 KQMVYGD
-180 KVEEAVKLLEPKVA
+180 KVEEAVKILEPKVA
-194 PVAKLLNADDRWVA
+194 PVTKLLDADSRWVS

-214 EKSYADKFAEA
+214 QKSYADKFAEA
-225 GVTID
+225 GVKLD
-230 KAEVTRLLGEE
+230 KAEVVKILGEE
-241 PEFAMAESRYSK
+241 PEFAMAENRYSI
-253 SHEVAKAVIESS
+253 SHEVAGKAIVSA
-265 RTKKT
+265 RAKKT
-270 LSDKIDAVLLNR
+270 FSDKLDAVLLNR

-324 YVLTDVFHAPG
+324 YLLGDVLGCPS
-335 FVSAIL
+335 FVTAVL

-516 AGKVITIAV
+516 AGKVITLAV

-533 FGIVEKMYVD
+533 FGIVEK
-543 VNGTETEIV
+543 
-552 KSEEGYQ
+552 
-559 MVKENEEGEA
+559 A
-569 ENVALPEGFVVDESK
+569 VDENAP
-584 ISTANE
+584 ANEPAGFE

-641 GTMNSLYSMV
+641 GTMNSLYSMA
-651 GENNSESGIQNS
+651 GENAEAPA
-663 ESNENDKV
+663 EENKAAEPVEEPKAEEPAPEKV
-671 AKLEGESLPLAPAT
+671 A
-685 DAASAAPSSGD
+685 
-696 TPQRPEA
+696 
-703 SEESEN
+703 
-709 VIARSDSAEA
+709 V
-719 IFSPDSSI
+719 
-727 AAAADSAALASNVI
+727 ADSAATDSVKADSTVAAVADSA
-741 PATEPESGT
+741 ATDSAVVAD
-750 SEAAPAEAAPAEAPA
+750 SAAAPAESAEVVAEAAPAEAPA
-765 EETVAEPA
+765 EE
-773 EEEKPLIA
+773 KPLIV

-794 GAPDMKGALLEA
+794 GAPDIKGAVLEA

-815 EVFGSLVDPLG
+815 EVFGSLTDPLG
-826 TSGELE
+826 TTGELE

-851 VLTCEEFAAIETF
+851 VLTCEEYAAIETF
-864 GEEEEDEKTRVA
+864 GEEEEDEKTREA
-876 VFEKLAAA
+876 VFAKLAAA

-917 PDKDGN
+917 PDKNGN

-960 AILMATVQ
+960 AVLMATVQ

-983 VGGNTTWI
+983 VGGNVTWI

-996 VLVGTGIFLKLFGIK
+996 VLVGTGIFLKLFGMK